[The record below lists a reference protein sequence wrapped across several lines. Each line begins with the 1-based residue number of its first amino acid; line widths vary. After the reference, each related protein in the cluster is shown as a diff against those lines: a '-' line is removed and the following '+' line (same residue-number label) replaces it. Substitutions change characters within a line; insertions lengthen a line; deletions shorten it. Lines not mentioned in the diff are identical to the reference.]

1 MSKQIEERVVSM
13 KFENS
18 DFKNKTTET
27 VSLLDRLKKAL
38 KLDGA
43 SKGLE
48 NVSSSAKK
56 IDLSNVGNS
65 ADSLKGKF
73 SALEVVGVTALVNI
87 ANSAIETGKQL
98 LSAITIDPI
107 IEGFHEYETQMNA
120 VQTILANTS
129 SKGSTLEDVNKT
141 LDELNTYAD
150 KTIYNFTEMT
160 RNIGTFTAAG
170 VDLDTSAKAIKG
182 IANLAAM
189 SGSSSQQASS
199 AMYQLSQAIASGR
212 VNLEDWNSV
221 VNAGMGGQ
229 VFQDALKRTAKAMG
243 KTVDEAQ
250 SFRESLSSRDGNGW
264 LTSDVLLETLKE
276 FTGDMSEAELRAQGY
291 TESQIQ
297 DIMSMAQT
305 AQDAATKV
313 KTFTQLIDT
322 LKEALGSGWTQTWEI
337 LIGDFNEAKELFTGI
352 SNVLGKMINDSAE
365 ARNKMLQGWKDL
377 GGRTDLIES
386 FKNVA
391 TGLLDI
397 FKSIGGAFRDIFPPT
412 TSEQLYKITSSIRS
426 LTENFKMSETTLNNL
441 RSTFKGLFAIIDIG
455 KQLFVGLA
463 KGIGT
468 IIGGCGSLGSSI
480 LTVTGSFGEWLTAL
494 DNVIK
499 QSDIINKVIQPL
511 ANNIRNLFTNTGLG
525 ISSILTKLAEIRNSV
540 VAELNFK
547 PWESFQ
553 NCLKNLGEVVSYIS
567 KKIDYVEKKISDFM
581 SNIGSK
587 FGGLDISGSV
597 KSVFDG
603 LTKLFVDEGKEVEDS
618 GEKMSETFS
627 KTMDNFVGNVGKLS
641 IAALGYGL
649 TRVLASVS
657 RLLNKEGGLGK
668 VLEEIKD
675 VFSKNMGK
683 VTDTLDGVQKCLQ
696 SYQDR
701 LKADILIKIAAAIGI
716 LAASIVS
723 ISLIDSNKLGSS
735 LAAIGGLFA
744 QLLVASKLYSKIG
757 EFKSSA
763 IKSSTVMISMATSIL
778 ILSSAMRK
786 IGDLDITQTLT
797 SLTAI
802 LAMTAMMSKVA
813 SSLSTN
819 GSSFMKG
826 STGMIAFALAIKVL
840 GSACK
845 DLSGLDFTSMIKGIT
860 GLGAVMAE
868 MSLFLNKTNF
878 SSVGIKSATGI
889 VIIASSLK
897 IMASAC
903 KDLGDMDWSGILKG
917 VTGIGAILAEVSI
930 FSKYT
935 TNTSGILK
943 ISSSMVIM
951 AGAMNVMYYAMQNIG
966 NMDWSSISKSVTGI
980 GTVLAEI
987 AIFDKFSGKAQNVL
1001 KTSTSLVV
1009 IAGAMNVM
1017 YYAMQNIGSM
1027 DWSSITKGLV
1037 GMGGALAEIS
1047 LFANFTGKAENMIKS
1062 SIALGVM
1069 AGAMTTLGNAFN
1081 SFGSMDWG
1089 SIAKGLIG
1097 MGGALAEVSLSLNTL
1112 PKNMPSLAFG
1122 LIEVGTALNIIGEAM
1137 KSIGSLSWEGLIK
1150 SLVGTGIA
1158 LTEISIALKMIPND
1172 TIWTALGLTA
1182 VASALVTLSQALTT
1196 LSGLTWEGIAKGLAG
1211 IGGSLLILGGAIQ
1224 LMNGCLGGVAAVIA
1238 VSAALNLLVP
1248 PILNLS
1254 SISWDGLIKS
1264 LVTLAGTLATF
1275 GIAAAVLTPV
1285 IPSMTALAGSL
1296 TLLGVAALGVGAGI
1310 ALASEGL
1317 LALSNAFLQL
1327 EGTSAEG
1334 AQSVTT
1340 AIGAI
1345 IEGIANGI
1353 PSIIAKIGEG
1363 ISAFLQYII
1372 ESIPK
1377 FAEVVTK
1384 LITSLCDV
1392 IVTCTPKIV
1401 DTVLQT
1407 LSKILDA
1414 LVQWGPS
1421 IVQKGLD
1428 ILLQLLQIL
1437 SSKMGDFTNVAV
1449 NICVAFINGISNKI
1463 GDIVQAGFNF
1473 VISFVNALADAV
1485 RNNAGAVADAAIN
1498 LVSAFIDAVGT
1509 MSGRFFEAGVNA
1521 VEGFINGLLSLP
1533 GRLWDAGCEI
1543 GRKALAAAK
1552 STLDEHSPSKEMEQV
1567 GIFADMG
1574 LINGLKMYANKVYD
1588 SGYNVGKQALTAVK
1602 DSMKRMN
1609 GLIDD
1614 PNYNP
1619 TITPVLDLTNVQNG
1633 VNEIDNMLNSSKFGT
1648 SVNLANN
1655 ASDLINRN
1663 NTKDIEIK
1671 DLRLDTKINKPNK
1684 PAIIQLML
1692 NDARVL
1698 AEAMV
1703 KDTDEL
1709 IGNRTIMYGRRRG
1722 LNNV

>member
-18 DFKNKTTET
+18 DFKNKTSET

-43 SKGLE
+43 SKGLQ

-56 IDLSNVGNS
+56 IDLSNAANS
-65 ADSLKGKF
+65 ADNLKSKF

-107 IEGFHEYETQMNA
+107 IDGFHEYETQMNA

-129 SKGSTLEDVNKT
+129 SKGSTLEDVNKA
-141 LDELNTYAD
+141 LDDLNTYAD

-170 VDLDTSAKAIKG
+170 VDLNTSAQAIKG

-189 SGSSSQQASS
+189 SGSSSQQAST
-199 AMYQLSQAIASGR
+199 AMYQLSQAIASGT

-243 KTVDEAQ
+243 KNIDEAK
-250 SFRESLSSRDGNGW
+250 SFRESISSKGGDGW

-313 KTFTQLIDT
+313 KTFTQLMDT

-337 LIGDFNEAKELFTGI
+337 LIGDFEEAKELFTGI
-352 SNVLGKMINDSAE
+352 SDVLGGMINDSAT
-365 ARNKMLQGWKDL
+365 ARNEMLQGWKDL
-377 GGRTDLIES
+377 GGRTDVIES
-386 FKNVA
+386 LKNVA
-391 TGLLDI
+391 SGLFDI
-397 FKSIGGAFRDIFPPT
+397 LKAIGGAFRDIFPPT
-412 TSEQLYKITSSIRS
+412 TSEQLYNITSSIRK

-455 KQLFVGLA
+455 KQLFIGLA

-480 LTVTGSFGEWLTAL
+480 LTITGSFGEWLTAL

-499 QSDIINKVIQPL
+499 QSDIINKIIQPL
-511 ANNIRNLFTNTGLG
+511 ANNIRNLFTNTGFG
-525 ISSILTKLAEIRNSV
+525 MSSILTKLAEVRNSV

-553 NCLKNLGEVVSYIS
+553 NCLKNLGEVFSYIGN
-567 KKIDYVEKKISDFM
+567 KIDYIEKKIADFM
-581 SNIGSK
+581 SHIGSK
-587 FGGLDISGSV
+587 FSGIDISGPI

-603 LTKLFVDEGKEVEDS
+603 LTKLFVDEGTEVKDS

-627 KTMDNFVGNVGKLS
+627 KTMDNFVSNVGKMS

-649 TRVLASVS
+649 TRVLSSVS
-657 RLLNKEGGLGK
+657 HFINKEGGITK
-668 VLEEIKD
+668 VLQEIKG
-675 VFSKNMGK
+675 VFSKNVGK
-683 VTDTLDGVQKCLQ
+683 ITSTLDGVQKCLQ

-701 LKADILIKIAAAIGI
+701 LKADILIKIATAIGI

-723 ISLIDSNKLGSS
+723 ISLIDSDKLGSS
-735 LAAIGGLFA
+735 LAAVGGLFA
-744 QLLVASKLYSKIG
+744 QLLVACKLYSKIG
-757 EFKSSA
+757 SFTSSA
-763 IKSSTVMISMATSIL
+763 IKSSTVMTSMATSIL
-778 ILSSAMRK
+778 ILSSAMKK
-786 IGDLDITQTLT
+786 IGSLDITQTIT

-802 LAMTAMMSKVA
+802 LAMMGMMSKVA
-813 SSLSTN
+813 SSLSKN
-819 GSSFMKG
+819 GGAFIKG
-826 STGMIAFALAIKVL
+826 STGMISFSLAIKVL

-845 DLSGLDFTSMIKGIT
+845 DLSVLDFTSMIKGIVS
-860 GLGAVMAE
+860 LGAVMTE

-878 SSVGIKSATGI
+878 SSVGIKSATGM

-897 IMASAC
+897 VMASAC
-903 KDLGDMDWSGILKG
+903 NDFGSMDWTSILKG
-917 VTGIGAILAEVSI
+917 VTGVGAVLAEMSI

-935 TNTSGILK
+935 TNASGMLK
-943 ISSSMVIM
+943 ISSSMVII

-966 NMDWSSISKSVTGI
+966 NMDWSSIAKSVTGI
-980 GTVLAEI
+980 GGVLAEVS
-987 AIFDKFSGKAQNVL
+987 IFDKYSGKAQNVL
-1001 KTSTSLVV
+1001 KTSTSLVI

-1017 YYAMQNIGSM
+1017 YYAMQNIANM
-1027 DWSSITKGLV
+1027 DWSSIAKGLA

-1047 LFANFTGKAENMIKS
+1047 LFSNFTGKAENMIKTS
-1062 SIALGVM
+1062 VALGIM
-1069 AGAMTTLGNAFN
+1069 AGAMTTLGDAFN
-1081 SFGSMDWG
+1081 SFGSMDLA
-1089 SIAKGLIG
+1089 SIGKGLLG
-1097 MGGALAEVSLSLNTL
+1097 MGGSLAEISISLNTL
-1112 PKNMPSLAFG
+1112 PKNMPTLAFG

-1137 KSIGSLSWEGLIK
+1137 KSIGSISWEGLTK

-1158 LTEISIALKMIPND
+1158 LTEISIALNMIPDD
-1172 TIWTALGLTA
+1172 TIWTALGLTG
-1182 VASALVTLSQALTT
+1182 VASALVTLSKALTT

-1211 IGGSLLILGGAIQ
+1211 IAGSLFILGQAIQ

-1254 SISWDGLIKS
+1254 TISWDGIIKS

-1296 TLLGVAALGVGAGI
+1296 TLLGAAAIGVGAGI

-1327 EGTSAEG
+1327 EGTSEEG
-1334 AQSVTT
+1334 AKSVTT

-1345 IEGIANGI
+1345 MEGIANGI
-1353 PSIIAKIGEG
+1353 PLIIAKIGEG
-1363 ISAFLQYII
+1363 ITAFLQYII
-1372 ESIPK
+1372 DSIPK
-1377 FAEVVTK
+1377 FCEAVTTIIK
-1384 LITSLCDV
+1384 SLCDV
-1392 IVTCTPKIV
+1392 VVNCTPKIV
-1401 DTVLQT
+1401 ETVLKT
-1407 LSKILDA
+1407 LDQILNA

-1437 SSKMGDFTNVAV
+1437 ASKMSDFTKVAV
-1449 NICVAFINGISNKI
+1449 DICVAFINGISNKI
-1463 GDIVQAGFNF
+1463 GDIVQAGFNLI
-1473 VISFVNALADAV
+1473 ISFVNALADAV
-1485 RNNAGAVADAAIN
+1485 RSNSGAVADAAIN
-1498 LVSAFIDAVGT
+1498 LITAFIDAVRT
-1509 MSGRFFEAGVNA
+1509 MTDRFFDAGANA
-1521 VEGFINGLLSLP
+1521 VQGFINGLLSMP
-1533 GRLWDAGCEI
+1533 GKLWDAGSSL
-1543 GRKALAAAK
+1543 GRKALDAAK
-1552 STLDEHSPSKEMEQV
+1552 SVLDIHSPSREMKKV

-1574 LINGLKMYANKVYD
+1574 LINGLKMYSNKVYN
-1588 SGYNVGKQALTAVK
+1588 SGYNVGKQALSAVK
-1602 DSMKRMN
+1602 DSMKQMN
-1609 GLIDD
+1609 GLIND

-1619 TITPVLDLTNVQNG
+1619 TITPVLDLTNIQNG
-1633 VNEIDNMLNSSKFGT
+1633 ANEIDSMFNNSQLGT

-1655 ASDLINRN
+1655 ASNLMNRN
-1663 NTKDIEIK
+1663 ATDIETKDIK
-1671 DLRLDTKINKPNK
+1671 LNTKIDKPK
-1684 PAIIQLML
+1684 TPVILQLML
-1692 NDARVL
+1692 SNGRSI
-1698 AEAMV
+1698 AEYIV
-1703 KDTDEL
+1703 DDLDEL
-1709 IGNRTIMYGRRRG
+1709 LGGNNKLYERSVGVR
-1722 LNNV
+1722 

>member
-18 DFKNKTTET
+18 DFKNKTSET

-43 SKGLE
+43 SKGLQ

-56 IDLSNVGNS
+56 IDLSNAANS
-65 ADSLKGKF
+65 ADTLKGKF

-129 SKGSTLEDVNKT
+129 SKGSTLEDVNKA

-170 VDLDTSAKAIKG
+170 VDLNTSAQAIKG

-189 SGSSSQQASS
+189 SGSSAQQASN
-199 AMYQLSQAIASGR
+199 AMYQLSQAIATGR
-212 VNLEDWNSV
+212 VSLEDWNSV

-243 KTVDEAQ
+243 KNIDAAQ
-250 SFRESLSSRDGNGW
+250 SFRESISSKDGNGW

-276 FTGDMSEAELRAQGY
+276 FTGDMSEAELRAKGY

-313 KTFTQLIDT
+313 KTFTQLIET
-322 LKEALGSGWTQTWEI
+322 LKEALGSGWTQTWET
-337 LIGDFNEAKELFTGI
+337 LIGDFSEAKELFTGI
-352 SNVLGKMINDSAE
+352 SDVLGGMINDSAK
-365 ARNKMLQGWKDL
+365 ARNEMLQGWKDL

-386 FKNVA
+386 LKNVA
-391 TGLLDI
+391 SGLFDI
-397 FKSIGGAFRDIFPPT
+397 LKAIGGAFRDIFPTT
-412 TSEQLYKITSSIRS
+412 TSEQLYKITSSIRK

-463 KGIGT
+463 KGIST
-468 IIGGCGSLGSSI
+468 IIGGFSSLGSSI
-480 LTVTGSFGEWLTAL
+480 LTITGSFGEWLTAL

-511 ANNIRNLFTNTGLG
+511 ANNIRNLFTNTGFG
-525 ISSILTKLAEIRNSV
+525 MSSILTKLAEVRNSV

-553 NCLKNLGEVVSYIS
+553 NCLKNLGEVFSYIGN
-567 KKIDYVEKKISDFM
+567 KIDYIEKKIADFM
-581 SNIGSK
+581 SHIGTKLS
-587 FGGLDISGSV
+587 GINISGPI

-603 LTKLFVDEGKEVEDS
+603 LSKLFVDEGIEVKDS
-618 GEKMSETFS
+618 GDKMSDTFS
-627 KTMDNFVGNVGKLS
+627 KTMDNFVSNVGKMS

-657 RLLNKEGGLGK
+657 RLINKEGGITK
-668 VLEEIKD
+668 VLQEIKG
-675 VFSKNMGK
+675 VFSKNIGK
-683 VTDTLDGVQKCLQ
+683 VTSTLDGVQKCLQ

-701 LKADILIKIAAAIGI
+701 LKADILIKIATAIGI

-723 ISLIDSNKLGSS
+723 ISLIDSDKLGSS
-735 LAAIGGLFA
+735 LAAVGGLFA
-744 QLLVASKLYSKIG
+744 QLLVACKLYSKIG
-757 EFKSSA
+757 SFTSSA
-763 IKSSTVMISMATSIL
+763 IKSSTVMASMATSIL
-778 ILSSAMRK
+778 ILSFAMKK
-786 IGDLDITQTLT
+786 IGSLDITQTIT

-802 LAMTAMMSKVA
+802 LAMMGMMSKVA
-813 SSLSTN
+813 SSLSKN
-819 GSSFMKG
+819 GGSFMKG

-845 DLSGLDFTSMIKGIT
+845 DLSVLDFTSMIKGIVS
-860 GLGAVMAE
+860 LGAVMTE

-878 SSVGIKSATGI
+878 SSIGIKSATGM

-897 IMASAC
+897 VMASAC
-903 KDLGDMDWSGILKG
+903 EDFGNMDWTSILKG
-917 VTGIGAILAEVSI
+917 VVGVGAVLAEMSI

-935 TNTSGILK
+935 TNASGMLK
-943 ISSSMVIM
+943 ISSSMVII

-966 NMDWSSISKSVTGI
+966 NMDWSSIAKSVTGI
-980 GTVLAEI
+980 GGVLAEVS
-987 AIFDKFSGKAQNVL
+987 IFDKYSGKAQNVL
-1001 KTSTSLVV
+1001 KTSTSLV
-1009 IAGAMNVM
+1009 IISGAMNVM
-1017 YYAMQNIGSM
+1017 YYAMQNIGNM
-1027 DWSSITKGLV
+1027 EWSSITKGLV

-1047 LFANFTGKAENMIKS
+1047 LFSNFTGKAENIIKS
-1062 SIALGVM
+1062 SVALGIM
-1069 AGAMTTLGNAFN
+1069 SGAIITLGNAFN
-1081 SFGSMDWG
+1081 SFGSMDLA
-1089 SIAKGLIG
+1089 SIGKGLLG
-1097 MGGALAEVSLSLNTL
+1097 MGGSLAEISISLNTL
-1112 PKNMPSLAFG
+1112 PKNMPTLAFG

-1137 KSIGSLSWEGLIK
+1137 KTIGSISWEGLTK
-1150 SLVGTGIA
+1150 SLFGTGIA
-1158 LTEISIALKMIPND
+1158 LTEISIALNMIPND
-1172 TIWTALGLTA
+1172 TIWTALGLTG
-1182 VASALVTLSQALTT
+1182 VATALVTLSKALTS
-1196 LSGLTWEGIAKGLAG
+1196 LSGLTWEGIVKGLAG
-1211 IGGSLLILGGAIQ
+1211 IGGSLFILGQAIH

-1248 PILNLS
+1248 PILSLS
-1254 SISWDGLIKS
+1254 TISWDGLIKS
-1264 LVTLAGTLATF
+1264 LVALAGTLATF

-1296 TLLGVAALGVGAGI
+1296 TLLGLATIGVGAGI

-1327 EGTSAEG
+1327 EGTSEEG
-1334 AQSVTT
+1334 AKSVTT

-1345 IEGIANGI
+1345 MEGIANGI

-1363 ISAFLQYII
+1363 ITAFLQYII
-1372 ESIPK
+1372 DSIPK
-1377 FAEVVTK
+1377 FCEAVTK
-1384 LITSLCDV
+1384 IITSLCDV
-1392 IVTCTPKIV
+1392 VVNCTPKIV
-1401 DTVLQT
+1401 ETVLKT
-1407 LSKILDA
+1407 LDQILNA
-1414 LVQWGPS
+1414 LVKWGPS

-1437 SSKMGDFTNVAV
+1437 ASKMSDFTKVAV
-1449 NICVAFINGISNKI
+1449 DICVAFINGISNKI
-1463 GDIVQAGFNF
+1463 SDIVQAGFNF
-1473 VISFVNALADAV
+1473 IISFINALADAV
-1485 RNNAGAVADAAIN
+1485 RSNAGAVADAAIN
-1498 LVSAFIDAVGT
+1498 LVTAFIDAVGT
-1509 MSGRFFEAGVNA
+1509 MTGRFVEAGANA
-1521 VEGFINGLLSLP
+1521 VQGFINGLLSMP
-1533 GRLWDAGCEI
+1533 GKLWDAGSSL
-1543 GRKALAAAK
+1543 GRKALDAAK
-1552 STLDEHSPSKEMEQV
+1552 SVLDIHSPSKEMKKV

-1574 LINGLKMYANKVYD
+1574 LINGLKMYSNKVYN

-1602 DSMKRMN
+1602 DSMNGMN
-1609 GLIDD
+1609 SLLND

-1619 TITPVLDLTNVQNG
+1619 TITPVLDLTNIQNG
-1633 VNEIDNMLNSSKFGT
+1633 ANEIDSMLNSSQLGT

-1663 NTKDIEIK
+1663 NTTDIKAKDIK
-1671 DLRLDTKINKPNK
+1671 LDTQIDKPK
-1684 PAIIQLML
+1684 TPVILQLML
-1692 NDARVL
+1692 SNGRSI
-1698 AEAMV
+1698 AEYIV
-1703 KDTDEL
+1703 DDLDEL
-1709 IGNRTIMYGRRRG
+1709 LGGNNKLYERSVGVR
-1722 LNNV
+1722 

>member
-18 DFKNKTTET
+18 DFKSKTTET
-27 VSLLDRLKKAL
+27 VSLLDKLKNAL

-48 NVSSSAKK
+48 NVGSSAKK
-56 IDLSNVGNS
+56 IDLSNVSNS
-65 ADSLKGKF
+65 ADTLKDKF

-107 IEGFHEYETQMNA
+107 IDGFHEYETQMNA

-129 SKGSTLEDVNKT
+129 SKGTTLEDVNGA

-170 VDLDTSAKAIKG
+170 VDLDTSAQAIKG

-199 AMYQLSQAIASGR
+199 AMYQLSQAIAAGR
-212 VNLEDWNSV
+212 VNLQDWNSV

-250 SFRESLSSRDGNGW
+250 SFRESLSSSDGNGW

-297 DIMSMAQT
+297 DIMSMAET

-313 KTFTQLIDT
+313 KTFTQLMDT
-322 LKEALGSGWTQTWEI
+322 LREALGSGWTQTWEI
-337 LIGDFNEAKELFTGI
+337 LIGSFDEAKELFTGI
-352 SNVLGKMINDSAE
+352 SDVLSGMINDSAK
-365 ARNKMLQGWKDL
+365 ARNEMLQGWKDL

-391 TGLLDI
+391 NGLFDI
-397 FKSIGGAFRDIFPPT
+397 FKAIGGAFRDIFPPT
-412 TSEQLYKITSSIRS
+412 TSEQLYNITSSIRS

-463 KGIGT
+463 KGIST
-468 IIGGCGSLGSSI
+468 VIGGSSSLASSI

-499 QSDIINKVIQPL
+499 QSDIINKIIQPL
-511 ANNIRNLFTNTGLG
+511 ANNIRNLLTNVGSG
-525 ISSILTKLAEIRNSV
+525 MSSILTKLAEVRNSI

-553 NCLKNLGEVVSYIS
+553 NCLNNLGEVFSYIGN
-567 KKIDYVEKKISDFM
+567 KIDYVVKKVSEFI

-587 FGGLDISGSV
+587 FSGLDISGPI

-603 LTKLFVDEGKEVEDS
+603 LNKLFVDQGKEVEDS

-627 KTMDNFVGNVGKLS
+627 KTMDNFVNNIGKVSL
-641 IAALGYGL
+641 AALGYGL
-649 TRVLASVS
+649 TKVLTAVS
-657 RLLNKEGGLGK
+657 RLLNKEGGIGK

-675 VFSKNMGK
+675 AFSNSMDK
-683 VTDTLDGVQKCLQ
+683 VTGTLDGVQKCLQ

-757 EFKSSA
+757 SFKSSA
-763 IKSSTVMISMATSIL
+763 LKSSAVMMSMATSIL

-786 IGDLDITQTLT
+786 IGDLDLTQTIT
-797 SLTAI
+797 SLSAV

-813 SSLSTN
+813 SSLSKN
-819 GSSFMKG
+819 GASFIKG
-826 STGMIAFALAIKVL
+826 STGMIAFAFAIKIL

-845 DLSGLDFTSMIKGIT
+845 DLSVLDFASMTKGIA
-860 GLGAVMAE
+860 GLGTVMAE

-889 VIIASSLK
+889 VILASSLK
-897 IMASAC
+897 VMASAC
-903 KDLGDMDWSGILKG
+903 KDFGNMDWSSILKG
-917 VTGIGAILAEVSI
+917 VTGAGAILAEVSL
-930 FSKYT
+930 FNKYT
-935 TNTSGILK
+935 TNASGILK
-943 ISSSMVIM
+943 ISTSMVI
-951 AGAMNVMYYAMQNIG
+951 
-966 NMDWSSISKSVTGI
+966 
-980 GTVLAEI
+980 
-987 AIFDKFSGKAQNVL
+987 
-1001 KTSTSLVV
+1001 

-1017 YYAMQNIGSM
+1017 YYAMQNIGGM
-1027 DWSSITKGLV
+1027 DWSSIAKSIAGIGSVLAEVAIFDKYSGNAQNVLKTSTSLVIIAGAMNVMYHAMQNIGTMDWSSIAKSITGMGGVLAEISLFSNFTGNAQNIIKTSVALGIMSGAMITLGDAFNSFGSMDLASIGKGLL

-1047 LFANFTGKAENMIKS
+1047 
-1062 SIALGVM
+1062 V
-1069 AGAMTTLGNAFN
+1069 
-1081 SFGSMDWG
+1081 
-1089 SIAKGLIG
+1089 
-1097 MGGALAEVSLSLNTL
+1097 SLNTL
-1112 PKNMPSLAFG
+1112 PKNMPTLAFG
-1122 LIEVGTALNIIGEAM
+1122 LIEVGTALNIIAEAM
-1137 KSIGSLSWEGLIK
+1137 KSMSSISWEGIAK
-1150 SLVGTGIA
+1150 SLTATGVA
-1158 LTEISIALKMIPND
+1158 LTEISVALNMIPKD
-1172 TIWTALGLTA
+1172 TVLTALGLTG
-1182 VASALVTLSQALTT
+1182 VASALVILSQALTS
-1196 LSGLTWEGIAKGLAG
+1196 LSGLSWEGIAKGLTAL
-1211 IGGSLLILGGAIQ
+1211 GGSLFILGQAIQ
-1224 LMNGCLGGVAAVIA
+1224 LMSGCMGGVAAVIA

-1254 SISWDGLIKS
+1254 TISWDGLIKS
-1264 LVTLAGTLATF
+1264 LLALAGTLATF
-1275 GIAAAVLTPV
+1275 GIAATVLTPV
-1285 IPSMTALAGSL
+1285 IPSMAALAGSL
-1296 TLLGVAALGVGAGI
+1296 TLLGVATLGLGAGI
-1310 ALASEGL
+1310 DLAATGL
-1317 LALSNAFLQL
+1317 LKLSDAFLQL

-1334 AQSVTT
+1334 AESVTT
-1340 AIGAI
+1340 AIEAI
-1345 IEGIANGI
+1345 MQGIANGI
-1353 PSIIAKIGEG
+1353 PLIIEKIGEG
-1363 ISAFLQYII
+1363 ITAFLQYIV
-1372 ESIPK
+1372 EAIPQ
-1377 FAEVVTK
+1377 FAEVVTT

-1392 IVTCTPKIV
+1392 IVNCTPTMV
-1401 DTVLQT
+1401 STVLQT
-1407 LSKILDA
+1407 LDQILNA
-1414 LVQWGPS
+1414 VVQWGPS

-1428 ILLQLLQIL
+1428 ILLQLLQTL
-1437 SSKMGDFTNVAV
+1437 ASKMGDFTNVAV
-1449 NICVAFINGISNKI
+1449 EICVAFINGIANKMN
-1463 GDIVQAGFNF
+1463 DIVQAGFNLI
-1473 VISFVNALADAV
+1473 ISFVNALADAV
-1485 RNNAGAVADAAIN
+1485 NNNSGAVADAAIN
-1498 LVSAFIDAVGT
+1498 LINAFINAVGT
-1509 MSGRFFEAGVNA
+1509 MTSRFFEAGANA
-1521 VEGFINGLLSLP
+1521 VEGFIDGLLSMP
-1533 GRLWDAGCEI
+1533 GKLWDAGCSL
-1543 GRKALAAAK
+1543 GRKALDAAK
-1552 STLDEHSPSKEMEQV
+1552 ASLDINSPSKEMEQV

-1574 LINGLKMYANKVYD
+1574 LINGLKMYSNKVYNT
-1588 SGYNVGKQALTAVK
+1588 GYNVGKQALSSVK
-1602 DSMKRMN
+1602 DSMKQMN
-1609 GLIDD
+1609 GLIYD

-1619 TITPVLDLTNVQNG
+1619 TITPVLDLTNIQNG
-1633 VNEIDNMLNSSKFGT
+1633 ANEIDNMLNSSQFGT

-1663 NTKDIEIK
+1663 NVHDVEIK
-1671 DLRLDTKINKPNK
+1671 DLKLETKIDKPNK
-1684 PAIIQLML
+1684 PAVIQLML
-1692 NDARVL
+1692 SNGRSI
-1698 AEAMV
+1698 AEYIV
-1703 KDTDEL
+1703 DDLDEL
-1709 IGNRTIMYGRRRG
+1709 LGGNNKLYERSVGVR
-1722 LNNV
+1722 

>member
-18 DFKNKTTET
+18 DFKSKTTET
-27 VSLLDRLKKAL
+27 VSLLDKLKKAL

-48 NVSSSAKK
+48 NVGSSAKK
-56 IDLSNVGNS
+56 IDLSNASNS
-65 ADSLKGKF
+65 ADTLKDKF

-107 IEGFHEYETQMNA
+107 IDGFHEYETQMNA

-129 SKGSTLEDVNKT
+129 SKGTTLDDVNKS

-170 VDLDTSAKAIKG
+170 VDLDTSTQAIKG

-199 AMYQLSQAIASGR
+199 AMYQLSQAIAAGR

-297 DIMSMAQT
+297 DIMSMAKT
-305 AQDAATKV
+305 AQDAAVEV
-313 KTFTQLIDT
+313 KTFTQLMGT
-322 LKEALGSGWTQTWEI
+322 LKEALGSGWAQTWGI
-337 LIGDFNEAKELFTGI
+337 IIGDFNEAKELFTGI
-352 SNVLGKMINDSAE
+352 SNVLGGMINDSAE
-365 ARNKMLQGWKDL
+365 ARNQMLQGWKDL
-377 GGRTDLIES
+377 GGRIDLIES

-391 TGLLDI
+391 TGLFDV
-397 FKSIGGAFRDIFPPT
+397 FKAIGGAFRDIFPPT
-412 TSEQLYKITSSIRS
+412 TSEQLYNITSSIRS
-426 LTENFKMSETTLNNL
+426 LTENFKMSEPTLNNL

-463 KGIGT
+463 KGIST
-468 IIGGCGSLGSSI
+468 VIGGSSSLVSSV

-499 QSDIINKVIQPL
+499 QSDIINKIIQPL
-511 ANNIRNLFTNTGLG
+511 ANNIRNLLTNVGSG
-525 ISSILTKLAEIRNSV
+525 MSSILTKLAEVRNSI

-553 NCLKNLGEVVSYIS
+553 NCLNNLGEVFSYIGN
-567 KKIDYVEKKISDFM
+567 KIDYVVKKISEFI

-587 FGGLDISGSV
+587 FSGLDISGPI
-597 KSVFDG
+597 KKVFDG
-603 LTKLFVDEGKEVEDS
+603 LNKLFVDQGKEVEDS

-627 KTMDNFVGNVGKLS
+627 KTMDNFVGNIGKIS

-649 TRVLASVS
+649 TRVLSSVS
-657 RLLNKEGGLGK
+657 RLLNKEGGIGK

-675 VFSKNMGK
+675 AFSNSMDK
-683 VTDTLDGVQKCLQ
+683 VTGTLDGVQKCLQ

-757 EFKSSA
+757 SFKSSA
-763 IKSSTVMISMATSIL
+763 LKSSTVMMSMATSIL

-786 IGDLDITQTLT
+786 IGDLDVTQTIT
-797 SLTAI
+797 SLSAI

-813 SSLSTN
+813 SDMSKN
-819 GSSFMKG
+819 GGSFIKG
-826 STGMIAFALAIKVL
+826 STGMIAFAFAIKVL

-845 DLSGLDFTSMIKGIT
+845 DLSGLDFTSMIKGIA
-860 GLGAVMAE
+860 GLGSVMAE

-878 SSVGIKSATGI
+878 SSIGIKSATGI
-889 VIIASSLK
+889 VILASSLK
-897 IMASAC
+897 VMASAC
-903 KDLGDMDWSGILKG
+903 KDFGNMDWTSILKG
-917 VTGIGAILAEVSI
+917 VTGAGAVLAEISI
-930 FSKYT
+930 FNKYT
-935 TNTSGILK
+935 TNASGILK
-943 ISSSMVIM
+943 ISTSMVII

-966 NMDWSSISKSVTGI
+966 TMDWSSIAKSVAGI
-980 GTVLAEI
+980 GSVLAEV
-987 AIFDKFSGKAQNVL
+987 AIFDKYSGNAQNVL

-1017 YYAMQNIGSM
+1017 YYAMQKIGTM
-1027 DWSSITKGLV
+1027 DWSSIAKGLT

-1047 LFANFTGKAENMIKS
+1047 LFSNFTGNAQNIIKS
-1062 SIALGVM
+1062 SIALGIM
-1069 AGAMTTLGNAFN
+1069 SGAMMTLGDAFK
-1081 SFGSMDWG
+1081 SFGSMDLG
-1089 SIAKGLIG
+1089 SIGKGLLG
-1097 MGGALAEVSLSLNTL
+1097 MGGALAEISISLNTL
-1112 PKNMPSLAFG
+1112 PKNMPTTAFG
-1122 LIEVGTALNIIGEAM
+1122 LIEVGTALNIIASAM
-1137 KSIGSLSWEGLIK
+1137 NSMSSISWEGIAK
-1150 SLVGTGIA
+1150 SLIATGVA

-1172 TIWTALGLTA
+1172 TIWTALGLTG
-1182 VASALVTLSQALTT
+1182 VASALVTLSQALTS
-1196 LSGLTWEGIAKGLAG
+1196 LSGLSWEGIAKGLVA
-1211 IGGSLLILGGAIQ
+1211 IGGSLFVLGQAIQ
-1224 LMNGCLGGVAAVIA
+1224 LMSGCMGGVAAVIA
-1238 VSAALNLLVP
+1238 TAAALNLLVP

-1254 SISWDGLIKS
+1254 TISWDGLIKS
-1264 LVTLAGTLATF
+1264 LLALAGTLATF
-1275 GIAAAVLTPV
+1275 GIAATVLTPV
-1285 IPSMTALAGSL
+1285 IPSMAALAGSL
-1296 TLLGVAALGVGAGI
+1296 TLLGVATLGLGAGI
-1310 ALASEGL
+1310 ALAAEGL
-1317 LALSNAFLQL
+1317 LTLSNAFLQL

-1334 AQSVTT
+1334 AESVTT
-1340 AIGAI
+1340 AIEAI
-1345 IEGIANGI
+1345 MEGIANGI
-1353 PSIIAKIGEG
+1353 PLIIEKIGEG
-1363 ISAFLQYII
+1363 ITAFLQYIV
-1372 ESIPK
+1372 EAIPQ
-1377 FAEVVTK
+1377 FAEVVTT

-1392 IVTCTPKIV
+1392 IVNCTPKMV
-1401 DTVLQT
+1401 STVLQT
-1407 LSKILDA
+1407 LDQILNA
-1414 LVQWGPS
+1414 VVQWGPS

-1428 ILLQLLQIL
+1428 ILLQLLQTL
-1437 SSKMGDFTNVAV
+1437 ASKMGDFTNVAV
-1449 NICVAFINGISNKI
+1449 DICVAFINGIANKMN
-1463 GDIVQAGFNF
+1463 DIVQAGFNLI
-1473 VISFVNALADAV
+1473 ISFVNALADAV
-1485 RNNAGAVADAAIN
+1485 RSNSGAVADAAIN
-1498 LVSAFIDAVGT
+1498 LINAFIDAVGT
-1509 MSGRFFEAGVNA
+1509 MTSRFFEAGANA
-1521 VEGFINGLLSLP
+1521 VEGFIDGLLSMP
-1533 GRLWDAGCEI
+1533 GRLWDAGCSL
-1543 GRKALAAAK
+1543 GRKALDAAK
-1552 STLDEHSPSKEMEQV
+1552 ASLDINSPSKEMEQV

-1574 LINGLKMYANKVYD
+1574 LINGLKMYSNKVYN
-1588 SGYNVGKQALTAVK
+1588 SGYNVGKQALSAVK
-1602 DSMKRMN
+1602 DSMKQMN
-1609 GLIDD
+1609 GLIDYT
-1614 PNYNP
+1614 NYNP
-1619 TITPVLDLTNVQNG
+1619 TITPVLDLTNIQNG
-1633 VNEIDNMLNSSKFGT
+1633 ANEIDNMLNSSQFGT

-1663 NTKDIEIK
+1663 NVPDVEIK
-1671 DLRLDTKINKPNK
+1671 DLKLDTKIDKPNK
-1684 PAIIQLML
+1684 PAVIQLML
-1692 NDARVL
+1692 SNGRSI
-1698 AEAMV
+1698 AEYIV
-1703 KDTDEL
+1703 DDLDEL
-1709 IGNRTIMYGRRRG
+1709 LGGNNKLYERSVGVR
-1722 LNNV
+1722 

>member
-18 DFKNKTTET
+18 DFKSKTTET
-27 VSLLDRLKKAL
+27 VSLLDKLKNAL

-48 NVSSSAKK
+48 NVGSSAKK
-56 IDLSNVGNS
+56 IDFSNASNS
-65 ADSLKGKF
+65 ADTLKDKF

-98 LSAITIDPI
+98 LSSITLDPI
-107 IEGFHEYETQMNA
+107 IDGFHEYETQMNA

-129 SKGSTLEDVNKT
+129 SKGTTLEDVNKS

-170 VDLDTSAKAIKG
+170 VDLDTSTQAIKG

-199 AMYQLSQAIASGR
+199 AMYQLSQAIAAGR

-297 DIMSMAQT
+297 DIMAMAKT
-305 AQDAATKV
+305 AQDAATEV
-313 KTFTQLIDT
+313 KTFTQLMST
-322 LKEALGSGWTQTWEI
+322 LKEALGSGWAQTWEI
-337 LIGDFNEAKELFTGI
+337 IIGDFNEAKELFTGI
-352 SNVLGKMINDSAE
+352 SDVIGGMINDSAE
-365 ARNKMLQGWKDL
+365 ARNQMLQGWKDL
-377 GGRTDLIES
+377 GGRIDLIES
-386 FKNVA
+386 FKNVV
-391 TGLLDI
+391 TGLFDV
-397 FKSIGGAFRDIFPPT
+397 FKAIGGAFRDIFPPT
-412 TSEQLYKITSSIRS
+412 TSEQLYNITSSIRS
-426 LTENFKMSETTLNNL
+426 LTENFKMSEPTLNNL

-463 KGIGT
+463 KGIST
-468 IIGGCGSLGSSI
+468 VIGGSSSLASSI

-499 QSDIINKVIQPL
+499 QSDIINKIIQPL
-511 ANNIRNLFTNTGLG
+511 ANNIRNLLTNVGSG
-525 ISSILTKLAEIRNSV
+525 MSSILTKLAEVRNSI

-553 NCLKNLGEVVSYIS
+553 NCLNNLGEVFSYIGN
-567 KKIDYVEKKISDFM
+567 KIDYVVKKISEFI

-587 FGGLDISGSV
+587 FSGLDITGPI

-603 LTKLFVDEGKEVEDS
+603 LSKLFVDQGNEVKDS
-618 GEKMSETFS
+618 GERMSETFS
-627 KTMDNFVGNVGKLS
+627 KTMDNFVNNIGKISL
-641 IAALGYGL
+641 AALGYGL
-649 TRVLASVS
+649 TKVLTSVS
-657 RLLNKEGGLGK
+657 RLLNKEGGIGK

-675 VFSKNMGK
+675 AFSNSMDK
-683 VTDTLDGVQKCLQ
+683 VTGTLDSVQECLQ

-757 EFKSSA
+757 SFKSSA
-763 IKSSTVMISMATSIL
+763 LKSSTVMMSMATSIL

-786 IGDLDITQTLT
+786 IGNLDITQTIT
-797 SLTAI
+797 SLTAV

-813 SSLSTN
+813 SSLSKN
-819 GSSFMKG
+819 GSSFIKG
-826 STGMIAFALAIKVL
+826 STGMIAFALSIKIL

-845 DLSGLDFTSMIKGIT
+845 DLSGLDFASMTKGIA

-878 SSVGIKSATGI
+878 SSIGIKSATGI
-889 VIIASSLK
+889 VILASSLK
-897 IMASAC
+897 VMASAC
-903 KDLGDMDWSGILKG
+903 KDFGNMDWSSILKG
-917 VTGIGAILAEVSI
+917 VTGAGAILAEVSI
-930 FSKYT
+930 FNKYT
-935 TNTSGILK
+935 TNASGILK
-943 ISSSMVIM
+943 ISTSMVII

-966 NMDWSSISKSVTGI
+966 GMDWSSIAKSIAGI
-980 GTVLAEI
+980 GAVLAEV
-987 AIFDKFSGKAQNVL
+987 AIFDKYSGNAQNVL

-1017 YYAMQNIGSM
+1017 YHAMQNIGTM
-1027 DWSSITKGLV
+1027 DWSSIAKSITGMGGVLAEISLFSNFTGNAQNIIKTSVALGIMSGAMITLGDAFNSFGSMDLASIGKGLL

-1047 LFANFTGKAENMIKS
+1047 
-1062 SIALGVM
+1062 V
-1069 AGAMTTLGNAFN
+1069 
-1081 SFGSMDWG
+1081 
-1089 SIAKGLIG
+1089 
-1097 MGGALAEVSLSLNTL
+1097 SLNTL
-1112 PKNMPSLAFG
+1112 PKNMPTLAFG
-1122 LIEVGTALNIIGEAM
+1122 LIEVGTALNIIAEAM
-1137 KSIGSLSWEGLIK
+1137 KSMGSISWEGIAK
-1150 SLVGTGIA
+1150 SLIATGVA
-1158 LTEISIALKMIPND
+1158 LTEISAALTMMPKD
-1172 TIWTALGLTA
+1172 TVLTALGLTG
-1182 VASALVTLSQALTT
+1182 VASALVILSQALTS
-1196 LSGLTWEGIAKGLAG
+1196 LSGLSWEGIAKGLAAL
-1211 IGGSLLILGGAIQ
+1211 GGSLFILGQAIQ
-1224 LMNGCLGGVAAVIA
+1224 LMNGCMGGVAAVIA

-1254 SISWDGLIKS
+1254 TISWDGLIKS
-1264 LVTLAGTLATF
+1264 LLALAGALATF
-1275 GIAAAVLTPV
+1275 GIAATVLTPV
-1285 IPSMTALAGSL
+1285 IPSMAALAGSL
-1296 TLLGVAALGVGAGI
+1296 TLLGVAALGLGAGI
-1310 ALASEGL
+1310 DLAAQGL
-1317 LALSNAFLQL
+1317 LALSDAFLQL

-1334 AQSVTT
+1334 AESVTT
-1340 AIGAI
+1340 AIEAI
-1345 IEGIANGI
+1345 MEGIANGI
-1353 PSIIAKIGEG
+1353 PLIIEKIGEG
-1363 ISAFLQYII
+1363 ITAFLQYIV
-1372 ESIPK
+1372 EAIPQ
-1377 FAEVVTK
+1377 FAEVVTT

-1392 IVTCTPKIV
+1392 IVNCTPTMV
-1401 DTVLQT
+1401 STVLQT
-1407 LSKILDA
+1407 LDQILNA
-1414 LVQWGPS
+1414 VVQWGPS

-1428 ILLQLLQIL
+1428 ILLQLLQTL
-1437 SSKMGDFTNVAV
+1437 ASKMGDFTNVAV
-1449 NICVAFINGISNKI
+1449 EICVAFINGIANKMN
-1463 GDIVQAGFNF
+1463 DIVQAGFNLI
-1473 VISFVNALADAV
+1473 ISFVNALADAV
-1485 RNNAGAVADAAIN
+1485 NNNSGAVADAAIN
-1498 LVSAFIDAVGT
+1498 LINAFINAVGT
-1509 MSGRFFEAGVNA
+1509 MTSRFFEAGANA
-1521 VEGFINGLLSLP
+1521 VEGFIDGLLSMP
-1533 GRLWDAGCEI
+1533 GRLWDAGCSL
-1543 GRKALAAAK
+1543 GRKALDAAK
-1552 STLDEHSPSKEMEQV
+1552 ASLDINSPSKEMEQV

-1574 LINGLKMYANKVYD
+1574 LINGLKMYSNKVYNT
-1588 SGYNVGKQALTAVK
+1588 GYNVGKQALSSVK
-1602 DSMKRMN
+1602 DSMKQMN
-1609 GLIDD
+1609 GLIYD

-1619 TITPVLDLTNVQNG
+1619 TITPVLDLTNIQNG
-1633 VNEIDNMLNSSKFGT
+1633 ANEIDNMLNSSQFGT

-1663 NTKDIEIK
+1663 NVHDVEIK
-1671 DLRLDTKINKPNK
+1671 DLKLETKIDKPNK
-1684 PAIIQLML
+1684 PAVIQLML
-1692 NDARVL
+1692 SNGRSI
-1698 AEAMV
+1698 AEYIV
-1703 KDTDEL
+1703 DDLDEL
-1709 IGNRTIMYGRRRG
+1709 LGGNNKLYERSVGVR
-1722 LNNV
+1722 

>member
-1 MSKQIEERVVSM
+1 MSKQVEERVVSM
-13 KFENS
+13 KFQND
-18 DFKNKTTET
+18 DFKSKTSQT
-27 VSLLDRLKKAL
+27 VSLLDKLKKAL

-56 IDLSNVGNS
+56 IDLSNASNS
-65 ADSLKGKF
+65 AEGLKDKF

-107 IEGFHEYETQMNA
+107 IDGFHEYETQMNA

-129 SKGSTLEDVNKT
+129 SKGSTLDDVNRA

-189 SGSSSQQASS
+189 SGSSSQQASA
-199 AMYQLSQAIASGR
+199 AMYQLSQAIAAGR

-229 VFQDALKRTAKAMG
+229 VFQNALKRTAKAMG
-243 KTVDEAQ
+243 KNVDEAQ
-250 SFRESLSSRDGNGW
+250 SFRESISSKDGNGW

-297 DIMSMAQT
+297 DIMSMAET
-305 AQDAATKV
+305 AQNAATKV

-337 LIGDFNEAKELFTGI
+337 LIGDFEEAKELFTGI
-352 SNVLGKMINDSAE
+352 SDVLGGMINDSAE
-365 ARNKMLQGWKDL
+365 ARNEMLQGWKDL

-391 TGLLDI
+391 TGLFDI
-397 FKSIGGAFRDIFPPT
+397 FKSIGGAFRDIFPST
-412 TSEQLYKITSSIRS
+412 TSEQLYNITSSIRS

-468 IIGGCGSLGSSI
+468 IVGGSSSLASSI

-511 ANNIRNLFTNTGLG
+511 ANNIRNLFTNTGFG

-553 NCLKNLGEVVSYIS
+553 NCLNNLGEVFSYIGN
-567 KKIDYVEKKISDFM
+567 KIDYVEKKISDFM
-581 SNIGSK
+581 SHIGSK
-587 FGGLDISGSV
+587 FSGLNISGPI

-603 LTKLFVDEGKEVEDS
+603 LSALFVDEGVEVKDS
-618 GEKMSETFS
+618 GEKMSDTFS
-627 KTMDNFVGNVGKLS
+627 KTMDNFVGNIGKLS

-649 TRVLASVS
+649 TRVLSSVS

-668 VLEEIKD
+668 VLEEIKG
-675 VFSKNMGK
+675 VFSKNMNK
-683 VTDTLDGVQKCLQ
+683 ITDTLDGVQKCLQ

-701 LKADILIKIAAAIGI
+701 LKADILIKIAIAIGI

-723 ISLIDSNKLGSS
+723 ISLIDSDKLGTS
-735 LAAIGGLFA
+735 LAAVGGLFA

-757 EFKSSA
+757 SFKSSA
-763 IKSSTVMISMATSIL
+763 VKSSVVMISMATSLL
-778 ILSSAMRK
+778 ILSGAMHK
-786 IGDLDITQTLT
+786 IGDLNVTQTIT

-802 LAMTAMMSKVA
+802 LAMMAMMSKVA
-813 SSLSTN
+813 SNLSKN
-819 GSSFMKG
+819 SGSFIKG
-826 STGMIAFALAIKVL
+826 STGMIAFAFAIKVL

-845 DLSGLDFTSMIKGIT
+845 DLSGLDFTSMIKGIV
-860 GLGAVMAE
+860 GLGAVMTE

-878 SSVGIKSATGI
+878 SSVGLKSATGM

-903 KDLGDMDWSGILKG
+903 KDFGNMDWTAILKG
-917 VTGIGAILAEVSI
+917 VTGVGAVLAEVSL

-935 TNTSGILK
+935 TNTSGIIK

-951 AGAMNVMYYAMQNIG
+951 ASAMNIMYYAMKNIGNMDWSSITKSVAGIGAVLAEVSIFDKYSGKAQNVLKTSTSLVIIAGAMNAMYYAMQNIG
-966 NMDWSSISKSVTGI
+966 NMDWSSISK
-980 GTVLAEI
+980 
-987 AIFDKFSGKAQNVL
+987 
-1001 KTSTSLVV
+1001 
-1009 IAGAMNVM
+1009 
-1017 YYAMQNIGSM
+1017 
-1027 DWSSITKGLV
+1027 GLV

-1047 LFANFTGKAENMIKS
+1047 LFTNSTGKAENIIKS
-1062 SIALGVM
+1062 SVALGIM
-1069 AGAMTTLGNAFN
+1069 SGAMITLGDAFK
-1081 SFGSMDWG
+1081 SFGSMDLA
-1089 SIAKGLIG
+1089 SIGKGLLG
-1097 MGGALAEVSLSLNTL
+1097 MGGSLAEISISLNTL
-1112 PKNMPSLAFG
+1112 PKNMPTLAFG
-1122 LIEVGTALNIIGEAM
+1122 LIEVGTALNIIAEAM
-1137 KSIGSLSWEGLIK
+1137 KSMSSISWEGIAK
-1150 SLVGTGIA
+1150 SLTATGVA
-1158 LTEISIALKMIPND
+1158 LTEISVALNMIPKD
-1172 TIWTALGLTA
+1172 TVLTALGLTG
-1182 VASALVTLSQALTT
+1182 VASALVILSQALTS
-1196 LSGLTWEGIAKGLAG
+1196 LSGLSWEGIAKGLTAL
-1211 IGGSLLILGGAIQ
+1211 GGSLFILGQAIQ
-1224 LMNGCLGGVAAVIA
+1224 LMSGCMGGVAAVIA

-1254 SISWDGLIKS
+1254 TISWDGLIKS
-1264 LVTLAGTLATF
+1264 LLALAGTLATF
-1275 GIAAAVLTPV
+1275 GIAATVLTPV
-1285 IPSMTALAGSL
+1285 IPSMAALAGSL
-1296 TLLGVAALGVGAGI
+1296 TLLGVATLGLGAGI
-1310 ALASEGL
+1310 DLAATGL
-1317 LALSNAFLQL
+1317 LKLSDAFLQL
-1327 EGTSAEG
+1327 QGTSAEG
-1334 AQSVTT
+1334 AESVTT
-1340 AIGAI
+1340 AIEAI
-1345 IEGIANGI
+1345 MQGIANGI
-1353 PSIIAKIGEG
+1353 PLIIEKIGEG
-1363 ISAFLQYII
+1363 ITAFLQYIV
-1372 ESIPK
+1372 EAIPQ
-1377 FAEVVTK
+1377 FAEVVTT

-1392 IVTCTPKIV
+1392 IVNCTPTMV
-1401 DTVLQT
+1401 STVLQT
-1407 LSKILDA
+1407 LDQILNA
-1414 LVQWGPS
+1414 VVQWGPS

-1428 ILLQLLQIL
+1428 ILLQLLQTL
-1437 SSKMGDFTNVAV
+1437 ASKMGDFTNVAV
-1449 NICVAFINGISNKI
+1449 EICVAFINGIANKMN
-1463 GDIVQAGFNF
+1463 DIVQAGFNLI
-1473 VISFVNALADAV
+1473 ISFVNALADAV
-1485 RNNAGAVADAAIN
+1485 NNNSGAVADAAIN
-1498 LVSAFIDAVGT
+1498 LIDAFINAVGT
-1509 MSGRFFEAGVNA
+1509 MTSRFFEAGANA
-1521 VEGFINGLLSLP
+1521 VEGFIDGLLSMP
-1533 GRLWDAGCEI
+1533 GKLWDAGCSL
-1543 GRKALAAAK
+1543 GRKALDAAK
-1552 STLDEHSPSKEMEQV
+1552 ASLDINSPSKEMEQV

-1574 LINGLKMYANKVYD
+1574 LINGLKMYSNKVYNT
-1588 SGYNVGKQALTAVK
+1588 GYNVGKQALSSVK
-1602 DSMKRMN
+1602 DSMKQMN
-1609 GLIDD
+1609 GLIYD

-1619 TITPVLDLTNVQNG
+1619 TITPVLDLTNIQNG
-1633 VNEIDNMLNSSKFGT
+1633 ANEIDNMLNSSQFGT

-1663 NTKDIEIK
+1663 NVNDVEIK
-1671 DLRLDTKINKPNK
+1671 DLKLETKIDKPNK
-1684 PAIIQLML
+1684 PAVIQLML
-1692 NDARVL
+1692 SNGRSI
-1698 AEAMV
+1698 AEYIV
-1703 KDTDEL
+1703 DDLDEL
-1709 IGNRTIMYGRRRG
+1709 LGR
-1722 LNNV
+1722 NNKLYERSVGV

>member
-18 DFKNKTTET
+18 DFKSKTTET
-27 VSLLDRLKKAL
+27 VSLLDKLKKAL

-48 NVSSSAKK
+48 NVGSSAKK
-56 IDLSNVGNS
+56 IDLSNASNS
-65 ADSLKGKF
+65 ADTLKDKF

-107 IEGFHEYETQMNA
+107 IDGFHEYETQMNA

-129 SKGSTLEDVNKT
+129 SKGTTIDDVNKS

-170 VDLDTSAKAIKG
+170 VDLDTSTQAIKG

-199 AMYQLSQAIASGR
+199 AMYQLSQAIAAGR

-221 VNAGMGGQ
+221 VHAGMGGQ

-250 SFRESLSSRDGNGW
+250 TFRESLSSKDGNGW
-264 LTSDVLLETLKE
+264 LTSDVLLETLRE

-297 DIMSMAQT
+297 DIMAMAKT
-305 AQDAATKV
+305 AQDAAVEV
-313 KTFTQLIDT
+313 KTFTQLMGT
-322 LKEALGSGWTQTWEI
+322 LKESLGSGWAQTWEI
-337 LIGDFNEAKELFTGI
+337 IIGDFNEAKELFTGI
-352 SNVLGKMINDSAE
+352 SNVLGGMINDSAE
-365 ARNKMLQGWKDL
+365 ARNQMLQGWKDL
-377 GGRTDLIES
+377 GGRIDLIES

-391 TGLLDI
+391 TGLFDI
-397 FKSIGGAFRDIFPPT
+397 FKAIGGAFRDIFPPT
-412 TSEQLYKITSSIRS
+412 TSEQLYNITSSIRS
-426 LTENFKMSETTLNNL
+426 LTENFKMSEPTLNNL

-463 KGIGT
+463 KGIST
-468 IIGGCGSLGSSI
+468 VIGGSSSLASSI

-499 QSDIINKVIQPL
+499 QSDIINKIIQPL
-511 ANNIRNLFTNTGLG
+511 ANNIRNLLTNVGSG
-525 ISSILTKLAEIRNSV
+525 MSSILTKLAEVRNSI

-553 NCLKNLGEVVSYIS
+553 NCLNNLGEVFSYIGN
-567 KKIDYVEKKISDFM
+567 KIDYVVKKISEFI

-587 FGGLDISGSV
+587 FSGLDISGPI
-597 KSVFDG
+597 KKVFDG
-603 LTKLFVDEGKEVEDS
+603 LNKLFVDQGKEVEDS

-627 KTMDNFVGNVGKLS
+627 KTMDNFVGNIGKIS

-649 TRVLASVS
+649 TRVLSSVS
-657 RLLNKEGGLGK
+657 RLLNKEGGIGK

-675 VFSKNMGK
+675 AFSNSMDK
-683 VTDTLDGVQKCLQ
+683 VTGTLDGVQKCLQ

-757 EFKSSA
+757 SFKSSA
-763 IKSSTVMISMATSIL
+763 LKSSTVMMSMATSIL

-786 IGDLDITQTLT
+786 IGDLDVTQTIT

-813 SSLSTN
+813 SNLSKN
-819 GSSFMKG
+819 GGSFIKG
-826 STGMIAFALAIKVL
+826 STGMIAFAFAIKVL

-845 DLSGLDFTSMIKGIT
+845 DLSGLDFASMIKGIA

-878 SSVGIKSATGI
+878 SSIGIKSATGI
-889 VIIASSLK
+889 VILASSLK
-897 IMASAC
+897 VMASAC
-903 KDLGDMDWSGILKG
+903 KDFGNMDWSSILKG
-917 VTGIGAILAEVSI
+917 VTGAGAILAEISL
-930 FSKYT
+930 FNKYT
-935 TNTSGILK
+935 TNASGILK
-943 ISSSMVIM
+943 ISTSMVII

-966 NMDWSSISKSVTGI
+966 NMDWSSISKSIAGI
-980 GTVLAEI
+980 GSVLAEV
-987 AIFDKFSGKAQNVL
+987 AIFDKYSGNAQNVL
-1001 KTSTSLVV
+1001 KTSTSLVI

-1017 YYAMQNIGSM
+1017 YYAMQKIGTM
-1027 DWSSITKGLV
+1027 DWSSIAKGLT

-1047 LFANFTGKAENMIKS
+1047 LFSNFTGNAQNIIKS
-1062 SIALGVM
+1062 SVALGIM
-1069 AGAMTTLGNAFN
+1069 SGAMITLGDAFN
-1081 SFGSMDWG
+1081 SFGSMDLA
-1089 SIAKGLIG
+1089 SIGKGLLG
-1097 MGGALAEVSLSLNTL
+1097 MGGALAEISISLNTL
-1112 PKNMPSLAFG
+1112 PKNMPTTAFG
-1122 LIEVGTALNIIGEAM
+1122 LIEVGTALNIIASAM
-1137 KSIGSLSWEGLIK
+1137 NSMSSISWEGIAK
-1150 SLVGTGIA
+1150 SLIATGVA

-1172 TIWTALGLTA
+1172 TIWTALGLTG
-1182 VASALVTLSQALTT
+1182 VASALVTLSQALTS
-1196 LSGLTWEGIAKGLAG
+1196 LSGLSWEGIAKGLVA
-1211 IGGSLLILGGAIQ
+1211 IGGSLFVLGQAIQ
-1224 LMNGCLGGVAAVIA
+1224 LMSGCMGGVAAVIA
-1238 VSAALNLLVP
+1238 TAAALNLLVP

-1254 SISWDGLIKS
+1254 TISWDGLIKS
-1264 LVTLAGTLATF
+1264 LLALAGTLATF
-1275 GIAAAVLTPV
+1275 GIAATVLTPV
-1285 IPSMTALAGSL
+1285 IPSMAALAGSL
-1296 TLLGVAALGVGAGI
+1296 TLLGVATLGLGAGI
-1310 ALASEGL
+1310 ALAAEGL
-1317 LALSNAFLQL
+1317 LTLSNAFLQL

-1334 AQSVTT
+1334 AESVTT
-1340 AIGAI
+1340 AIEAI
-1345 IEGIANGI
+1345 MQGIANGI
-1353 PSIIAKIGEG
+1353 PLIIEKIGEG
-1363 ISAFLQYII
+1363 ITAFLQYII
-1372 ESIPK
+1372 EAIPK
-1377 FAEVVTK
+1377 FAEVVTT

-1392 IVTCTPKIV
+1392 IVNCTPKMV
-1401 DTVLQT
+1401 STVLQT
-1407 LSKILDA
+1407 LDQILNA
-1414 LVQWGPS
+1414 VVQWGPS

-1428 ILLQLLQIL
+1428 ILLQLLQTL
-1437 SSKMGDFTNVAV
+1437 ASKMGDFTNVAV
-1449 NICVAFINGISNKI
+1449 EICVAFINGIANKMN
-1463 GDIVQAGFNF
+1463 DIVQAGFNLI
-1473 VISFVNALADAV
+1473 ISFVNALADAV
-1485 RNNAGAVADAAIN
+1485 RSNSGAVADAAIN
-1498 LVSAFIDAVGT
+1498 LINAFIDAVGT
-1509 MSGRFFEAGVNA
+1509 MTSRFFEAGANA
-1521 VEGFINGLLSLP
+1521 VEGFIDGLLSMP
-1533 GRLWDAGCEI
+1533 GRLWDAGCSL
-1543 GRKALAAAK
+1543 GRKALDAAK
-1552 STLDEHSPSKEMEQV
+1552 ASLDINSPSKEMEQV

-1574 LINGLKMYANKVYD
+1574 LINGLKMYSNKVYN
-1588 SGYNVGKQALTAVK
+1588 SGYNVGKQALSAVK

-1614 PNYNP
+1614 TNYNP
-1619 TITPVLDLTNVQNG
+1619 TITPVLDLTNIQNG
-1633 VNEIDNMLNSSKFGT
+1633 ANEIDNMLNSSQFGT

-1663 NTKDIEIK
+1663 NIPDVEIK
-1671 DLRLDTKINKPNK
+1671 DLKLDTKIDKPNK
-1684 PAIIQLML
+1684 PAVIQLML
-1692 NDARVL
+1692 SNGRSI
-1698 AEAMV
+1698 AEYIV
-1703 KDTDEL
+1703 DDLDEL
-1709 IGNRTIMYGRRRG
+1709 LGGNNKLYERSVGVR
-1722 LNNV
+1722 

>member
-1 MSKQIEERVVSM
+1 MSKQVEERVVSM
-13 KFENS
+13 KFQND
-18 DFKNKTTET
+18 DFKSKTSQT
-27 VSLLDRLKKAL
+27 VSLLDKLKKAL

-56 IDLSNVGNS
+56 IDLSNASNS
-65 ADSLKGKF
+65 AEGLKDKF

-129 SKGSTLEDVNKT
+129 SKGSTLDDVNRA

-170 VDLDTSAKAIKG
+170 VDLDTSAQAIKG

-189 SGSSSQQASS
+189 SGSSSQQAST
-199 AMYQLSQAIASGR
+199 AMYQLSQAIAAGR

-243 KTVDEAQ
+243 KNVDEAQ
-250 SFRESLSSRDGNGW
+250 SFRESISSKDGNGW

-297 DIMSMAQT
+297 DIMSMAET
-305 AQDAATKV
+305 AQNAATKV
-313 KTFTQLIDT
+313 KTFTQLVDT

-337 LIGDFNEAKELFTGI
+337 LIGDFEEAKELFTGI
-352 SNVLGKMINDSAE
+352 SDVLGGMINDSAN
-365 ARNKMLQGWKDL
+365 ARNEMLQGWKDL

-391 TGLLDI
+391 TGLFDI
-397 FKSIGGAFRDIFPPT
+397 FKAIGGAFRDIFPPT
-412 TSEQLYKITSSIRS
+412 TSEQLYNITSSIRS

-441 RSTFKGLFAIIDIG
+441 SSTFKGLFAIIDIG

-468 IIGGCGSLGSSI
+468 VIGGSGSLVSSI

-511 ANNIRNLFTNTGLG
+511 ANNIRNLFTNTGFG

-553 NCLKNLGEVVSYIS
+553 NCLNNLGEVFSYIGN
-567 KKIDYVEKKISDFM
+567 KIDYVEKKISDFM
-581 SNIGSK
+581 SHIGSK
-587 FGGLDISGSV
+587 FSGLNISGPI

-603 LTKLFVDEGKEVEDS
+603 LSALFVDEGTEVKDS
-618 GEKMSETFS
+618 GEKMSDTFS

-668 VLEEIKD
+668 VLKEIKD

-723 ISLIDSNKLGSS
+723 ISLIDSDKLGTS
-735 LAAIGGLFA
+735 LAAVGGLFA

-757 EFKSSA
+757 SFKSSA
-763 IKSSTVMISMATSIL
+763 VKSSVVMISMATSLL
-778 ILSSAMRK
+778 ILSGAMHK
-786 IGDLDITQTLT
+786 IGDLNVTQTIT

-802 LAMTAMMSKVA
+802 LAMMAMMSKVA
-813 SSLSTN
+813 SSLSKN
-819 GSSFMKG
+819 SGSFIKG

-845 DLSGLDFTSMIKGIT
+845 DLSGLDFASIIKGIG

-878 SSVGIKSATGI
+878 SSIGVKSATGI
-889 VIIASSLK
+889 VLLASSLK

-903 KDLGDMDWSGILKG
+903 KDFGNMDWTAILKG
-917 VTGIGAILAEVSI
+917 VAGVGAVLAEVSI
-930 FSKYT
+930 FNKYT

-943 ISSSMVIM
+943 ISSSLVII

-966 NMDWSSISKSVTGI
+966 NMDWSSIAKSVAGI
-980 GTVLAEI
+980 GSVLAEVS
-987 AIFDKFSGKAQNVL
+987 IFDKYSGKAQNIL
-1001 KTSTSLVV
+1001 KTSTSLVI
-1009 IAGAMNVM
+1009 IAGAMNIM
-1017 YYAMQNIGSM
+1017 YYAMQNIGNM

-1047 LFANFTGKAENMIKS
+1047 LFTNATGKAENLIKS
-1062 SIALGVM
+1062 SVALGIM
-1069 AGAMTTLGNAFN
+1069 SGAMITLGDAFK
-1081 SFGSMDWG
+1081 SFGGMDLA
-1089 SIAKGLIG
+1089 SIGKGLLG
-1097 MGGALAEVSLSLNTL
+1097 MGGALAEISVGLNVL
-1112 PKNMPSLAFG
+1112 PKNMPTLAFG
-1122 LIEVGTALNIIGEAM
+1122 LIEVGTALNIIAEAM
-1137 KSIGSLSWEGLIK
+1137 KSMSSLSWDGLTK
-1150 SLVGTGIA
+1150 SLVATGLA
-1158 LTEISIALKMIPND
+1158 LTEISIALNMIPDD
-1172 TIWTALGLTA
+1172 TIWTALGLTG
-1182 VASALVTLSQALTT
+1182 VATALVTLDKALTS
-1196 LSGLTWEGIAKGLAG
+1196 LSGLTWEGITKGLIA
-1211 IGGSLLILGGAIQ
+1211 IGGSLFILGQAIQ
-1224 LMNGCLGGVAAVIA
+1224 LMNGSLAGVAAVIA
-1238 VSAALNLLVP
+1238 VAGALNLLVP
-1248 PILNLS
+1248 PILSLS
-1254 SISWDGLIKS
+1254 AISWDGLIKS
-1264 LVTLAGTLATF
+1264 LVALAGTLATF
-1275 GIAAAVLTPV
+1275 GIAAALLTPV

-1296 TLLGVAALGVGAGI
+1296 TLLGIATLGVGAGI

-1345 IEGIANGI
+1345 MEGIANGI
-1353 PSIIAKIGEG
+1353 PLIIEKIGEG
-1363 ISAFLQYII
+1363 IMAFLQYII
-1372 ESIPK
+1372 DAIPK
-1377 FAEVVTK
+1377 FAEVVTT

-1392 IVTCTPKIV
+1392 VVTCTPKIV
-1401 DTVLQT
+1401 ETVLKT
-1407 LSKILDA
+1407 LDQILNA

-1437 SSKMGDFTNVAV
+1437 ASKMGDFTKVAV
-1449 NICVAFINGISNKI
+1449 DICVAFINGIANKMN
-1463 GDIVQAGFNF
+1463 DIVQAGFNLI
-1473 VISFVNALADAV
+1473 ISFVNALADAV

-1498 LVSAFIDAVGT
+1498 LISAFIDAVGT
-1509 MSGRFFEAGVNA
+1509 MTDKFFDAGANA
-1521 VEGFINGLLSLP
+1521 VKGFIDGLLSLP
-1533 GRLWDAGCEI
+1533 GRIWDAGCEI
-1543 GRKALAAAK
+1543 GRKALDAAK
-1552 STLDEHSPSKEMEQV
+1552 SALDIHSPSREMKQV

-1574 LINGLKMYANKVYD
+1574 LINGLKMYSNKVYN
-1588 SGYNVGKQALTAVK
+1588 SGYNVGKQALSAVK
-1602 DSMKRMN
+1602 DSMTRMN
-1609 GLIDD
+1609 GLLND

-1619 TITPVLDLTNVQNG
+1619 TITPVLDLTNIQNG
-1633 VNEIDNMLNSSKFGT
+1633 ANEIDNMLNNSQLGT

-1663 NTKDIEIK
+1663 NTTDIETKDIK
-1671 DLRLDTKINKPNK
+1671 LDTKIDKPNK

-1692 NDARVL
+1692 SNGRSI
-1698 AEAMV
+1698 AEYIV
-1703 KDTDEL
+1703 DDLDEL
-1709 IGNRTIMYGRRRG
+1709 LGGNNKLYERSVGVR
-1722 LNNV
+1722 

>member
-18 DFKNKTTET
+18 DFKSKTTET
-27 VSLLDRLKKAL
+27 VSLLDKLKKAL

-48 NVSSSAKK
+48 NVGSSAKK
-56 IDLSNVGNS
+56 IDLSNVSNS
-65 ADSLKGKF
+65 ADTLKGKF

-107 IEGFHEYETQMNA
+107 IDGFHEYETQMNA

-129 SKGSTLEDVNKT
+129 SKGTTLDDVNKS

-170 VDLDTSAKAIKG
+170 VDLDTSTQAIKG

-199 AMYQLSQAIASGR
+199 AMYQLSQAIAAGR
-212 VNLEDWNSV
+212 VNLQDWNSV

-250 SFRESLSSRDGNGW
+250 SFRESLSSSDGNGW

-313 KTFTQLIDT
+313 KTFTQLMDT
-322 LKEALGSGWTQTWEI
+322 LREALGSGWTQTWEI
-337 LIGDFNEAKELFTGI
+337 LIGSFDEARELFTGI
-352 SNVLGKMINDSAE
+352 SDVLGGMINDSAK
-365 ARNKMLQGWKDL
+365 ARNEMLQGWKDL

-391 TGLLDI
+391 TGLFDI
-397 FKSIGGAFRDIFPPT
+397 FKAIGGAFRDIFPPT
-412 TSEQLYKITSSIRS
+412 TSEQLYNITSSIRS
-426 LTENFKMSETTLNNL
+426 LTENFKMSEPTLNNL

-463 KGIGT
+463 KGIST
-468 IIGGCGSLGSSI
+468 VIGGSSSLASSI

-499 QSDIINKVIQPL
+499 QSDIINKIIQPL
-511 ANNIRNLFTNTGLG
+511 ANNIRNLLTNVGSG
-525 ISSILTKLAEIRNSV
+525 MSSILTKLAEVRNSI

-553 NCLKNLGEVVSYIS
+553 NCLNNLGEVFSYIGN
-567 KKIDYVEKKISDFM
+567 KIDYVVKKISEFI

-587 FGGLDISGSV
+587 FSGLDITGPI

-603 LTKLFVDEGKEVEDS
+603 LSKLFVDQGKEVEDS

-627 KTMDNFVGNVGKLS
+627 KTMDNFVNNIGKISL
-641 IAALGYGL
+641 AALGYGL
-649 TRVLASVS
+649 TKVLSSVS
-657 RLLNKEGGLGK
+657 RLLNKEGGIGK

-675 VFSKNMGK
+675 AFSNSMDK
-683 VTDTLDGVQKCLQ
+683 VTGTLDGVQKCLQ

-757 EFKSSA
+757 SFKSSA
-763 IKSSTVMISMATSIL
+763 LKSSTVMMSMATSIL

-786 IGDLDITQTLT
+786 IGDLDVTQTIT
-797 SLTAI
+797 SLSAI

-813 SSLSTN
+813 SNMSKN
-819 GSSFMKG
+819 GGSFIKG
-826 STGMIAFALAIKVL
+826 STGMIAFAFAIKVL

-860 GLGAVMAE
+860 GLGSVMAE

-878 SSVGIKSATGI
+878 SSIGIKSATGI
-889 VIIASSLK
+889 VILASSLK
-897 IMASAC
+897 VMASAC
-903 KDLGDMDWSGILKG
+903 KDFGNMDWSSILKG
-917 VTGIGAILAEVSI
+917 VTGAGAILAEVSI
-930 FSKYT
+930 FNKYT
-935 TNTSGILK
+935 TNASGILK
-943 ISSSMVIM
+943 ISTSMVI
-951 AGAMNVMYYAMQNIG
+951 
-966 NMDWSSISKSVTGI
+966 
-980 GTVLAEI
+980 
-987 AIFDKFSGKAQNVL
+987 
-1001 KTSTSLVV
+1001 

-1017 YYAMQNIGSM
+1017 YYAMQNIGDM
-1027 DWSSITKGLV
+1027 DWSSIAKSVAGIGAVLAEVAIFDKYSGNAQNVLKTSTSLV
-1037 GMGGALAEIS
+1037 IIAGAMNVMYHAMQNIGTMDWSSIAKSITGMGGVLAEIS
-1047 LFANFTGKAENMIKS
+1047 LFSNFTGNAQNIIKTS
-1062 SIALGVM
+1062 VALGIM
-1069 AGAMTTLGNAFN
+1069 SGAMITLGDAFN
-1081 SFGSMDWG
+1081 SFGSMDLA
-1089 SIAKGLIG
+1089 SIGKGLLG
-1097 MGGALAEVSLSLNTL
+1097 MGGALAEVSVSLNTL
-1112 PKNMPSLAFG
+1112 PKNMPTLAFG
-1122 LIEVGTALNIIGEAM
+1122 LIEVGTALNIIAEAM
-1137 KSIGSLSWEGLIK
+1137 KSMGSISWEGIAK
-1150 SLVGTGIA
+1150 SLIATGVA
-1158 LTEISIALKMIPND
+1158 LTEISAALTMMPKD
-1172 TIWTALGLTA
+1172 TVWTALGLTG
-1182 VASALVTLSQALTT
+1182 VASALVILSQALTS
-1196 LSGLTWEGIAKGLAG
+1196 LSGLSWEGIAKGLAAL
-1211 IGGSLLILGGAIQ
+1211 GGSLFILGQAIQ
-1224 LMNGCLGGVAAVIA
+1224 LMSGCMGGVAAVIA

-1254 SISWDGLIKS
+1254 TISWDGLIKS
-1264 LVTLAGTLATF
+1264 LLALAGALATF
-1275 GIAAAVLTPV
+1275 GIAATVLTPV
-1285 IPSMTALAGSL
+1285 IPSMAALAGSL
-1296 TLLGVAALGVGAGI
+1296 TLLGVAALGLGAGI
-1310 ALASEGL
+1310 DLAAQGL

-1334 AQSVTT
+1334 AESVTT
-1340 AIGAI
+1340 AIEAI
-1345 IEGIANGI
+1345 MEGIANGI
-1353 PSIIAKIGEG
+1353 PLIIEKIGEG
-1363 ISAFLQYII
+1363 ITAFLQYIV
-1372 ESIPK
+1372 EAIPQ
-1377 FAEVVTK
+1377 FAEVVTT

-1392 IVTCTPKIV
+1392 IVNCTPKMV
-1401 DTVLQT
+1401 STVLQT
-1407 LSKILDA
+1407 LDQILNA
-1414 LVQWGPS
+1414 VVQWGPS

-1428 ILLQLLQIL
+1428 ILLQLLQTL
-1437 SSKMGDFTNVAV
+1437 ASKMGDFTNVAV
-1449 NICVAFINGISNKI
+1449 EICVAFINGIANKMN
-1463 GDIVQAGFNF
+1463 DIVQAGFNLI
-1473 VISFVNALADAV
+1473 ISFVNALADAV
-1485 RNNAGAVADAAIN
+1485 NNNSGAVADAAIN
-1498 LVSAFIDAVGT
+1498 LINAFINAVGT
-1509 MSGRFFEAGVNA
+1509 MTSRFFEAGANA
-1521 VEGFINGLLSLP
+1521 VEGFIDGLLSMP
-1533 GRLWDAGCEI
+1533 GRLWDAGCSL
-1543 GRKALAAAK
+1543 GRKALDAAK
-1552 STLDEHSPSKEMEQV
+1552 ASLDINSPSKEMEQV

-1574 LINGLKMYANKVYD
+1574 LINGLKMYSNKVYN
-1588 SGYNVGKQALTAVK
+1588 SGYNVGKQALSAVK
-1602 DSMKRMN
+1602 DSMKQMN
-1609 GLIDD
+1609 GLIYDL
-1614 PNYNP
+1614 NYNP
-1619 TITPVLDLTNVQNG
+1619 TITPVLDLTNIQNG
-1633 VNEIDNMLNSSKFGT
+1633 ANEIDNMLNSSQFGT

-1663 NTKDIEIK
+1663 NVHDVEIK
-1671 DLRLDTKINKPNK
+1671 DLKLETKIDKPNK
-1684 PAIIQLML
+1684 PAVIQLML
-1692 NDARVL
+1692 SNGRSI
-1698 AEAMV
+1698 AEYIV
-1703 KDTDEL
+1703 DDLDEL
-1709 IGNRTIMYGRRRG
+1709 LGGNNKLYERSVGVR
-1722 LNNV
+1722 

>member
-18 DFKNKTTET
+18 DFKSKTTET
-27 VSLLDRLKKAL
+27 VSLLDKLKKAL

-48 NVSSSAKK
+48 NVGSSAKK
-56 IDLSNVGNS
+56 IDLSNASNS
-65 ADSLKGKF
+65 ADTLKDKF

-107 IEGFHEYETQMNA
+107 IDGFHEYETQMNA

-129 SKGSTLEDVNKT
+129 SKGTTLDDVNKS
-141 LDELNTYAD
+141 LDELNAYAD

-170 VDLDTSAKAIKG
+170 VDLDTSTQAIKG

-297 DIMSMAQT
+297 DIMSMAKT
-305 AQDAATKV
+305 AQDAAVEV
-313 KTFTQLIDT
+313 KTFTQLMST
-322 LKEALGSGWTQTWEI
+322 LKEALGSGWAQTWKI
-337 LIGDFNEAKELFTGI
+337 IIGDFTEAKELFTGI
-352 SNVLGKMINDSAE
+352 SNVLGGMINDSAE
-365 ARNKMLQGWKDL
+365 ARNQMLQGWKDL

-391 TGLLDI
+391 TGLFDI
-397 FKSIGGAFRDIFPPT
+397 FKAIGGAFRDIFPPT
-412 TSEQLYKITSSIRS
+412 TSEQLYNITSSIRS
-426 LTENFKMSETTLNNL
+426 LTENFKMSEPTLNNL

-463 KGIGT
+463 KGIST
-468 IIGGCGSLGSSI
+468 VIGGSSSLVSSI

-499 QSDIINKVIQPL
+499 QSDIINKIIQPL
-511 ANNIRNLFTNTGLG
+511 ANNIRNLLTNVGSG
-525 ISSILTKLAEIRNSV
+525 MSSILTKLAEVRNSI

-553 NCLKNLGEVVSYIS
+553 NCLNNLGEVFSYIGN
-567 KKIDYVEKKISDFM
+567 KIDYVVKKVSEFI

-587 FGGLDISGSV
+587 FSGLDISGPI

-603 LTKLFVDEGKEVEDS
+603 LSKLFVDQGKEVEDS

-627 KTMDNFVGNVGKLS
+627 KTMDNFVSNIGKISL
-641 IAALGYGL
+641 AALGYGL
-649 TRVLASVS
+649 TRVLSSVS
-657 RLLNKEGGLGK
+657 RLLNKEGGIGK

-675 VFSKNMGK
+675 AFSNSMDK
-683 VTDTLDGVQKCLQ
+683 VTGTLDGVQKCLQ

-757 EFKSSA
+757 SFKSSA
-763 IKSSTVMISMATSIL
+763 LKSSAVMMSMATSIL

-786 IGDLDITQTLT
+786 IGDLDVTQTIT
-797 SLTAI
+797 SLSAI

-813 SSLSTN
+813 SDMSKN
-819 GSSFMKG
+819 GGSFIKG
-826 STGMIAFALAIKVL
+826 STGMIAFAFAIKVL

-845 DLSGLDFTSMIKGIT
+845 DLSGLDFTSMIKGIA

-878 SSVGIKSATGI
+878 SSIGIKSATGI
-889 VIIASSLK
+889 VILASSLK
-897 IMASAC
+897 VMASAC
-903 KDLGDMDWSGILKG
+903 KDFGNMDWSSILKG
-917 VTGIGAILAEVSI
+917 VTGAGAILAEVSI
-930 FSKYT
+930 FNKYT
-935 TNTSGILK
+935 TNASGILK
-943 ISSSMVIM
+943 ISTSMVII

-966 NMDWSSISKSVTGI
+966 NMDWSSISKSIAGI
-980 GTVLAEI
+980 GAVLAEV
-987 AIFDKFSGKAQNVL
+987 AIFDKYSGNAQNVL
-1001 KTSTSLVV
+1001 KTSTSLVI

-1017 YYAMQNIGSM
+1017 YHAMQNIGTM
-1027 DWSSITKGLV
+1027 DWSSIAKSLT

-1047 LFANFTGKAENMIKS
+1047 LFSNFTGNAQNIIKS
-1062 SIALGVM
+1062 SVALGIM
-1069 AGAMTTLGNAFN
+1069 SGAMITLGNAFN
-1081 SFGSMDWG
+1081 SFGSMDLA
-1089 SIAKGLIG
+1089 SIGKGLLG
-1097 MGGALAEVSLSLNTL
+1097 MGGALAEISISLNTL
-1112 PKNMPSLAFG
+1112 PKNMPTLAFG
-1122 LIEVGTALNIIGEAM
+1122 LIEVGTALNIIAQAM
-1137 KSIGSLSWEGLIK
+1137 NSMGSISWEGIAK
-1150 SLVGTGIA
+1150 SLIATGVA
-1158 LTEISIALKMIPND
+1158 LTEISVALTMIPND
-1172 TIWTALGLTA
+1172 TIWTALGLTG
-1182 VASALVTLSQALTT
+1182 VASALVTLSQALTS
-1196 LSGLTWEGIAKGLAG
+1196 LSGLSWEGIAKGLTAL
-1211 IGGSLLILGGAIQ
+1211 GGSLFILGQAIQ
-1224 LMNGCLGGVAAVIA
+1224 LMSGCMGGVAAVIA

-1254 SISWDGLIKS
+1254 TISWDGLIKS
-1264 LVTLAGTLATF
+1264 LLALAGTLATF
-1275 GIAAAVLTPV
+1275 GIAATVLTPV
-1285 IPSMTALAGSL
+1285 IPSMAALAGSL
-1296 TLLGVAALGVGAGI
+1296 TLLGVATVGLGAGI
-1310 ALASEGL
+1310 ALAGEGL

-1334 AQSVTT
+1334 AESVTT
-1340 AIGAI
+1340 AIEAI
-1345 IEGIANGI
+1345 MEGIANGI
-1353 PSIIAKIGEG
+1353 PLIIEKIGEG
-1363 ISAFLQYII
+1363 ITAFLQYIV
-1372 ESIPK
+1372 EAIPQ
-1377 FAEVVTK
+1377 FAEVVTT

-1392 IVTCTPKIV
+1392 IVNCTPKMV
-1401 DTVLQT
+1401 STVLQT
-1407 LSKILDA
+1407 LDQILNA
-1414 LVQWGPS
+1414 VVQWGPS

-1428 ILLQLLQIL
+1428 ILLQLLQTL
-1437 SSKMGDFTNVAV
+1437 ASKMGDFTNVAV
-1449 NICVAFINGISNKI
+1449 EICVAFINGIANKMN
-1463 GDIVQAGFNF
+1463 DIVQAGFNLI
-1473 VISFVNALADAV
+1473 ISFVNALADAV
-1485 RNNAGAVADAAIN
+1485 RSNSGAVADAAIN
-1498 LVSAFIDAVGT
+1498 LINAFIDAVGT
-1509 MSGRFFEAGVNA
+1509 MTSRFFEAGANA
-1521 VEGFINGLLSLP
+1521 VEGFIDGLLSMP
-1533 GRLWDAGCEI
+1533 GRLWDAGCSL
-1543 GRKALAAAK
+1543 GRKALDAAK
-1552 STLDEHSPSKEMEQV
+1552 ASLDINSPSKEMEQV

-1574 LINGLKMYANKVYD
+1574 LINGLKMYSNKVYN
-1588 SGYNVGKQALTAVK
+1588 SGYNVGKQALSAVK
-1602 DSMKRMN
+1602 DSMKQMN

-1614 PNYNP
+1614 SNYNP
-1619 TITPVLDLTNVQNG
+1619 TITPVLDLTNIQNG
-1633 VNEIDNMLNSSKFGT
+1633 ANEIDNMLNNSQFGT

-1663 NTKDIEIK
+1663 NVPDVEIK
-1671 DLRLDTKINKPNK
+1671 DLKLDTKIDKPNK
-1684 PAIIQLML
+1684 PAVIQLML
-1692 NDARVL
+1692 SNGRSI
-1698 AEAMV
+1698 AEYIV
-1703 KDTDEL
+1703 DDLDEL
-1709 IGNRTIMYGRRRG
+1709 LGGNNKLYERSVGVR
-1722 LNNV
+1722 

>member
-13 KFENS
+13 KFENN
-18 DFKNKTTET
+18 DFKSKTTET
-27 VSLLDRLKKAL
+27 VSLLDKLKNAL

-48 NVSSSAKK
+48 NVGSSAKK
-56 IDLSNVGNS
+56 IDFSNASNS
-65 ADSLKGKF
+65 ADTLKDKF

-98 LSAITIDPI
+98 LSSITLDPI
-107 IEGFHEYETQMNA
+107 IDGFHEYETQMNA

-129 SKGSTLEDVNKT
+129 SKGTTLEDVNKS

-170 VDLDTSAKAIKG
+170 VDLDTSTQAIKG

-199 AMYQLSQAIASGR
+199 AMYQLSQAIAAGR

-297 DIMSMAQT
+297 DIMAMAKT
-305 AQDAATKV
+305 AQDAAVEV
-313 KTFTQLIDT
+313 KTFTQLMST
-322 LKEALGSGWTQTWEI
+322 LKEALGSGWAQTWEI
-337 LIGDFNEAKELFTGI
+337 IIGDFNEAKELFTGI
-352 SNVLGKMINDSAE
+352 SNVIGGMINDSAE
-365 ARNKMLQGWKDL
+365 ARNQMLQGWKDL
-377 GGRTDLIES
+377 GGRIDLIES

-391 TGLLDI
+391 TGLFDI
-397 FKSIGGAFRDIFPPT
+397 FKAIGGAFRDIFPPT
-412 TSEQLYKITSSIRS
+412 TSEQLYNITSSIRS
-426 LTENFKMSETTLNNL
+426 LTENFKMSEPTLNNL

-468 IIGGCGSLGSSI
+468 VIGGSSSLASSI

-499 QSDIINKVIQPL
+499 QSDIINKIIQPL
-511 ANNIRNLFTNTGLG
+511 ANNIRNLLTNVGSG
-525 ISSILTKLAEIRNSV
+525 MSSILTKLAEVRNSI

-553 NCLKNLGEVVSYIS
+553 NCLNNLGEVFSYIGN
-567 KKIDYVEKKISDFM
+567 KIDYVIKKISEFI

-587 FGGLDISGSV
+587 FSGLDISGPI
-597 KSVFDG
+597 KKVFDG
-603 LTKLFVDEGKEVEDS
+603 LNKLFVDQGEEVEDS

-627 KTMDNFVGNVGKLS
+627 KTMDNFVNNIGKISL
-641 IAALGYGL
+641 AALGYGL
-649 TRVLASVS
+649 TKVLSAVS
-657 RLLNKEGGLGK
+657 RLLNKEGGIGK

-675 VFSKNMGK
+675 AFSTNMDK
-683 VTDTLDGVQKCLQ
+683 VTGTLDSVQECLQ

-757 EFKSSA
+757 SFKSSA
-763 IKSSTVMISMATSIL
+763 LKSSTVMMSMATSIL

-786 IGDLDITQTLT
+786 IGDLDVTQTIT

-813 SSLSTN
+813 SNMSKN
-819 GSSFMKG
+819 GGSFIKG
-826 STGMIAFALAIKVL
+826 STGMIAFAFAIKVL

-845 DLSGLDFTSMIKGIT
+845 DLSGLDFTSMIKGIA

-878 SSVGIKSATGI
+878 SSIGIKSATGI
-889 VIIASSLK
+889 VILASSLK
-897 IMASAC
+897 VMASAC
-903 KDLGDMDWSGILKG
+903 KDFGNMDWSSILKG
-917 VTGIGAILAEVSI
+917 VTGAGTVLAEISI
-930 FSKYT
+930 FNKYT
-935 TNTSGILK
+935 TNATGILK
-943 ISSSMVIM
+943 ISTSMVII

-966 NMDWSSISKSVTGI
+966 NMDWSSIAKSVAGI
-980 GTVLAEI
+980 GAVLAEV
-987 AIFDKFSGKAQNVL
+987 AIFDKYSGNAQNVL
-1001 KTSTSLVV
+1001 KTSTSLVI

-1017 YYAMQNIGSM
+1017 YHAMQNIGTM
-1027 DWSSITKGLV
+1027 DWSSIAKGLT

-1047 LFANFTGKAENMIKS
+1047 LFSNFTGNAQNIIKS
-1062 SIALGVM
+1062 SVALGIM
-1069 AGAMTTLGNAFN
+1069 SGAMITLGNAFQ
-1081 SFGSMDWG
+1081 SFGSMDLA
-1089 SIAKGLIG
+1089 SIGKGLLG
-1097 MGGALAEVSLSLNTL
+1097 MGGALAEISISLNTL
-1112 PKNMPSLAFG
+1112 PKNMPTLAFG
-1122 LIEVGTALNIIGEAM
+1122 LIEVGTALNIIAEAM
-1137 KSIGSLSWEGLIK
+1137 KSMGSISWEGIAK
-1150 SLVGTGIA
+1150 SLIATGVA
-1158 LTEISIALKMIPND
+1158 LTEISVALNMIPKD
-1172 TIWTALGLTA
+1172 TVLTALGLTG
-1182 VASALVTLSQALTT
+1182 VASALVILSQALTS
-1196 LSGLTWEGIAKGLAG
+1196 LSGLSWEGIAKGLVAL
-1211 IGGSLLILGGAIQ
+1211 GGSLFILGQAIQ
-1224 LMNGCLGGVAAVIA
+1224 LMSGCMGGVAAVIA

-1254 SISWDGLIKS
+1254 TISWDGLIKS
-1264 LVTLAGTLATF
+1264 LLALAGTLATF
-1275 GIAAAVLTPV
+1275 GIAATVLTPV
-1285 IPSMTALAGSL
+1285 IPSMAALAGSL
-1296 TLLGVAALGVGAGI
+1296 TLLGVAALGLGAGI
-1310 ALASEGL
+1310 DLAAQGL

-1334 AQSVTT
+1334 AESVTT
-1340 AIGAI
+1340 AIEAI
-1345 IEGIANGI
+1345 MQGIANGI
-1353 PSIIAKIGEG
+1353 PLIIEKIGEG
-1363 ISAFLQYII
+1363 ITAFLQYIV
-1372 ESIPK
+1372 EAIPQ
-1377 FAEVVTK
+1377 FAEVVTT

-1392 IVTCTPKIV
+1392 IVNCTPKMV
-1401 DTVLQT
+1401 STVLQT
-1407 LSKILDA
+1407 LDQILNA
-1414 LVQWGPS
+1414 VVQWGPS

-1428 ILLQLLQIL
+1428 ILLQLLQTL
-1437 SSKMGDFTNVAV
+1437 ASKMGDFTNVAV
-1449 NICVAFINGISNKI
+1449 NICVAFINGIANKM
-1463 GDIVQAGFNF
+1463 GDIVQAGFNLI
-1473 VISFVNALADAV
+1473 ISFVNALADAV
-1485 RNNAGAVADAAIN
+1485 NNNSGAVADAAIN
-1498 LVSAFIDAVGT
+1498 LINAFINAVGT
-1509 MSGRFFEAGVNA
+1509 MTSRFFEAGANA
-1521 VEGFINGLLSLP
+1521 VEGFINGLLSMP
-1533 GRLWDAGCEI
+1533 GRLWDAGCSL
-1543 GRKALAAAK
+1543 GRKALDAAK
-1552 STLDEHSPSKEMEQV
+1552 ASLDINSPSKEMEQV

-1574 LINGLKMYANKVYD
+1574 LINGLKMYSNKVYK
-1588 SGYNVGKQALTAVK
+1588 SGYNVGKQALSSVK
-1602 DSMKRMN
+1602 DSMKQMN

-1619 TITPVLDLTNVQNG
+1619 TITPVLDLTNIQNG
-1633 VNEIDNMLNSSKFGT
+1633 ANEIDNMLNSSNFGA
-1648 SVNLANN
+1648 SIDLAKN
-1655 ASDLINRN
+1655 ASNLMNRSN
-1663 NTKDIEIK
+1663 RTEIETKDLKLE
-1671 DLRLDTKINKPNK
+1671 TKIDKPNK

-1692 NDARVL
+1692 SNGRSI
-1698 AEAMV
+1698 AEYIV
-1703 KDTDEL
+1703 DDLDEL
-1709 IGNRTIMYGRRRG
+1709 LGGNNKLYERSVGVR
-1722 LNNV
+1722 

>member
-18 DFKNKTTET
+18 DFKSKTTET
-27 VSLLDRLKKAL
+27 VSLLDKLKKAL

-48 NVSSSAKK
+48 NVGSSAKK
-56 IDLSNVGNS
+56 IDLSNASNS
-65 ADSLKGKF
+65 ADTLKDKF

-107 IEGFHEYETQMNA
+107 IDGFHEYETQMNA

-129 SKGSTLEDVNKT
+129 SKGTTLDDVNKS

-170 VDLDTSAKAIKG
+170 VDLDTSTQAIKG

-199 AMYQLSQAIASGR
+199 AMYQLSQAIAAGR

-221 VNAGMGGQ
+221 VHAGMGGQ

-250 SFRESLSSRDGNGW
+250 TFRESLSSKDGNGW
-264 LTSDVLLETLKE
+264 LTSDVLLETLRE

-297 DIMSMAQT
+297 DIMAMAKT
-305 AQDAATKV
+305 AQDAAVEV
-313 KTFTQLIDT
+313 KTFTQLMGT
-322 LKEALGSGWTQTWEI
+322 LKESLGSGWAQTWGI
-337 LIGDFNEAKELFTGI
+337 IIGDFNEAKELFTGI
-352 SNVLGKMINDSAE
+352 SNVLGGMINDSAE
-365 ARNKMLQGWKDL
+365 ARNQMLQGWKDL
-377 GGRTDLIES
+377 GGRIDLIES

-391 TGLLDI
+391 TGLFDI
-397 FKSIGGAFRDIFPPT
+397 FKAIGGAFRDIFPPT
-412 TSEQLYKITSSIRS
+412 TSEQLYNITSSIRS
-426 LTENFKMSETTLNNL
+426 LTENFKMSEPTLNNL

-463 KGIGT
+463 KGIST
-468 IIGGCGSLGSSI
+468 VIGGSSSLVSSI

-499 QSDIINKVIQPL
+499 QSDIINKIIQPL
-511 ANNIRNLFTNTGLG
+511 ANNIRNLLTNVGSG
-525 ISSILTKLAEIRNSV
+525 MSSILTKLAEVRNSI

-553 NCLKNLGEVVSYIS
+553 NCLNNLGEVFSYIGN
-567 KKIDYVEKKISDFM
+567 KIDYVVKKISEFI

-587 FGGLDISGSV
+587 FSGLDISGPI
-597 KSVFDG
+597 KKVFDG
-603 LTKLFVDEGKEVEDS
+603 LNKLFVDQGKEVEDS

-627 KTMDNFVGNVGKLS
+627 KTMDNFVNNIGKVS

-649 TRVLASVS
+649 TRVLSSVS
-657 RLLNKEGGLGK
+657 RLLNKEGGIGK

-675 VFSKNMGK
+675 AFSNSMDK
-683 VTDTLDGVQKCLQ
+683 VTGTLDGVQKCLQ

-757 EFKSSA
+757 SFKSSA
-763 IKSSTVMISMATSIL
+763 LKSSTVMMSMATSIL

-786 IGDLDITQTLT
+786 IGDLDVTQTIT

-813 SSLSTN
+813 TNLSKN
-819 GSSFMKG
+819 GGSFIKG
-826 STGMIAFALAIKVL
+826 STGMIAFAFAIKVL

-845 DLSGLDFTSMIKGIT
+845 DLSGLDFTSMIKGIA

-878 SSVGIKSATGI
+878 SSIGIKSATGI
-889 VIIASSLK
+889 VILASSLK
-897 IMASAC
+897 VMASAC
-903 KDLGDMDWSGILKG
+903 KDFGNMDWASILKG
-917 VTGIGAILAEVSI
+917 VTGAGAVLAEISI
-930 FSKYT
+930 FNKYT
-935 TNTSGILK
+935 TNASGILK
-943 ISSSMVIM
+943 ISTSMVII

-966 NMDWSSISKSVTGI
+966 NMDWSSISKSIAGI
-980 GTVLAEI
+980 GAVLAEV
-987 AIFDKFSGKAQNVL
+987 AIFDKYSGNAQNIL
-1001 KTSTSLVV
+1001 KTSTSLVI

-1017 YYAMQNIGSM
+1017 YYAMQNIGTM
-1027 DWSSITKGLV
+1027 DWSSIAKGLT

-1047 LFANFTGKAENMIKS
+1047 LFSNFTGNAQNIIKS
-1062 SIALGVM
+1062 SVALGIM
-1069 AGAMTTLGNAFN
+1069 SGAMITLGNAFN
-1081 SFGSMDWG
+1081 SFGSMDLA
-1089 SIAKGLIG
+1089 SIGKGLLG
-1097 MGGALAEVSLSLNTL
+1097 MGGALAEISISLNTL
-1112 PKNMPSLAFG
+1112 PKNMPTLAFG
-1122 LIEVGTALNIIGEAM
+1122 LIEVGTALNIIAAAM
-1137 KSIGSLSWEGLIK
+1137 NSMSSISWEGIAK
-1150 SLVGTGIA
+1150 SLIATGVA
-1158 LTEISIALKMIPND
+1158 LTEISVALRMIPND
-1172 TIWTALGLTA
+1172 TIWTALGLTG
-1182 VASALVTLSQALTT
+1182 VASALVTLSQALTS
-1196 LSGLTWEGIAKGLAG
+1196 LSGLSWEGIAKGLVA
-1211 IGGSLLILGGAIQ
+1211 IGGSLFVLGQAIQ
-1224 LMNGCLGGVAAVIA
+1224 LMSGCMGGVAAVIA
-1238 VSAALNLLVP
+1238 TAAALNLLVP

-1254 SISWDGLIKS
+1254 TISWDGLIKS
-1264 LVTLAGTLATF
+1264 LLALAGTLATF
-1275 GIAAAVLTPV
+1275 GIAATVLTPV
-1285 IPSMTALAGSL
+1285 IPSMAALAGSL
-1296 TLLGVAALGVGAGI
+1296 TLLGVATLGLGAGI
-1310 ALASEGL
+1310 ALAAEGL
-1317 LALSNAFLQL
+1317 LTLSNAFLQL

-1334 AQSVTT
+1334 AESVTT
-1340 AIGAI
+1340 AIEAI
-1345 IEGIANGI
+1345 MQGIANGI
-1353 PSIIAKIGEG
+1353 PLIIEKIGEG
-1363 ISAFLQYII
+1363 ITAFLQYII
-1372 ESIPK
+1372 EAIPK
-1377 FAEVVTK
+1377 FAEVVTT

-1392 IVTCTPKIV
+1392 IVNCTPKMV
-1401 DTVLQT
+1401 STVLQT
-1407 LSKILDA
+1407 LDQILNA
-1414 LVQWGPS
+1414 VVQWGPS

-1428 ILLQLLQIL
+1428 ILLQLLQTL
-1437 SSKMGDFTNVAV
+1437 ASKMGDFTNVAV
-1449 NICVAFINGISNKI
+1449 DICVAFINGIANKMN
-1463 GDIVQAGFNF
+1463 DIVQAGFNLI
-1473 VISFVNALADAV
+1473 ISFVNALADAV
-1485 RNNAGAVADAAIN
+1485 RSNSGAVADAAIN
-1498 LVSAFIDAVGT
+1498 LINAFIDAVGT
-1509 MSGRFFEAGVNA
+1509 MTSRFFEAGANA
-1521 VEGFINGLLSLP
+1521 VEGFIDGLLSMP
-1533 GRLWDAGCEI
+1533 GRLWDAGCSL
-1543 GRKALAAAK
+1543 GRKALDAAK
-1552 STLDEHSPSKEMEQV
+1552 ASLDINSPSKEMEQV

-1574 LINGLKMYANKVYD
+1574 LINGLKMYSNKVYK
-1588 SGYNVGKQALTAVK
+1588 SGYNVGKQALSSVK
-1602 DSMKRMN
+1602 DSMKQMN

-1619 TITPVLDLTNVQNG
+1619 TITPVLDLTNIQNG
-1633 VNEIDNMLNSSKFGT
+1633 ANEINNMLNSSQFGA

-1663 NTKDIEIK
+1663 NTTDIETKEIK
-1671 DLRLDTKINKPNK
+1671 IDTKIDKPNK
-1684 PAIIQLML
+1684 PAVIQLML
-1692 NDARVL
+1692 SNGRSI
-1698 AEAMV
+1698 AEYIV
-1703 KDTDEL
+1703 DDLDEL
-1709 IGNRTIMYGRRRG
+1709 LGGNNKLYERSVGVR
-1722 LNNV
+1722 

>member
-18 DFKNKTTET
+18 DFKNKTSET
-27 VSLLDRLKKAL
+27 VSLLDKLKKAL

-43 SKGLE
+43 SKGLQ

-56 IDLSNVGNS
+56 IDLSNAANS
-65 ADSLKGKF
+65 ADTLKGKF

-129 SKGSTLEDVNKT
+129 SKGSTLEDVNKA
-141 LDELNTYAD
+141 LDDLNTYAD

-170 VDLDTSAKAIKG
+170 VDLNTSAQAIKG

-189 SGSSSQQASS
+189 SGSSAQQASN
-199 AMYQLSQAIASGR
+199 AMYQLSQAIAAGR

-243 KTVDEAQ
+243 KNIDASK
-250 SFRESLSSRDGNGW
+250 SFRESISSRDGNGW

-276 FTGDMSEAELRAQGY
+276 FTGDMSEAELRAKGY

-313 KTFTQLIDT
+313 KTFTQLIET
-322 LKEALGSGWTQTWEI
+322 LKEALGSGWTQTWET
-337 LIGDFNEAKELFTGI
+337 LIGDFSEAKELFTGI
-352 SNVLGKMINDSAE
+352 SDVLGGMINDSAK
-365 ARNKMLQGWKDL
+365 ARNEMLQGWKDL

-386 FKNVA
+386 LKNVA
-391 TGLLDI
+391 SGLFDI
-397 FKSIGGAFRDIFPPT
+397 LKAIGGAFRDIFPQT

-426 LTENFKMSETTLNNL
+426 LTENFKMSEPTLNNL

-468 IIGGCGSLGSSI
+468 VVGGCGSLGSSI

-511 ANNIRNLFTNTGLG
+511 ANNIRNLFTNTGFG
-525 ISSILTKLAEIRNSV
+525 ISSILTKLAEVRNSV

-553 NCLKNLGEVVSYIS
+553 NCLKNLGEVFSYIGN
-567 KKIDYVEKKISDFM
+567 KIDYVEKKIADFM
-581 SNIGSK
+581 SHIGSK
-587 FGGLDISGSV
+587 FSGLDISGPI

-603 LTKLFVDEGKEVEDS
+603 LSKLFVDEGVEVKDS
-618 GEKMSETFS
+618 GEKMSDTFS
-627 KTMDNFVGNVGKLS
+627 KTMNNFVSNIGKMS

-657 RLLNKEGGLGK
+657 RLINKEGGIAK
-668 VLEEIKD
+668 VLQEIKG
-675 VFSKNMGK
+675 VFSKNIGK
-683 VTDTLDGVQKCLQ
+683 VTSTLDGVQKCLQ

-701 LKADILIKIAAAIGI
+701 LKADILIKIATAIGI

-723 ISLIDSNKLGSS
+723 ISLIDSDKLGSS
-735 LAAIGGLFA
+735 LAAVGGLFA

-757 EFKSSA
+757 SFTSSA
-763 IKSSTVMISMATSIL
+763 IKSSTVMTSMATSIL
-778 ILSSAMRK
+778 ILSFAMKK
-786 IGDLDITQTLT
+786 IGSLDITQTIT

-802 LAMTAMMSKVA
+802 LAMMGMMSKVA
-813 SSLSTN
+813 SSLSKN

-845 DLSGLDFTSMIKGIT
+845 DLSGLDFTSMIKGIVS
-860 GLGAVMAE
+860 LGAVMTE

-878 SSVGIKSATGI
+878 SSVGIKSATGM

-897 IMASAC
+897 VMASAC
-903 KDLGDMDWSGILKG
+903 EDFGNMDWSSILKG
-917 VTGIGAILAEVSI
+917 VVGVGAVLAEMSI

-935 TNTSGILK
+935 TNASGILK
-943 ISSSMVIM
+943 ISSSMVII

-966 NMDWSSISKSVTGI
+966 NMDWSSIAKSVTGI
-980 GTVLAEI
+980 GGVLAEVS
-987 AIFDKFSGKAQNVL
+987 IFDKYSGKAQNVL
-1001 KTSTSLVV
+1001 KTSTSLV
-1009 IAGAMNVM
+1009 IISGAMNVM
-1017 YYAMQNIGSM
+1017 YYAMKNIGNM
-1027 DWSSITKGLV
+1027 DWSSITKGLA
-1037 GMGGALAEIS
+1037 GIGGALAEIS
-1047 LFANFTGKAENMIKS
+1047 LFSNFTGKAENIIKS
-1062 SIALGVM
+1062 SVALGIM
-1069 AGAMTTLGNAFN
+1069 SGAIITLGNAFN
-1081 SFGSMDWG
+1081 SFGSMDLA
-1089 SIAKGLIG
+1089 SIGKGLLG
-1097 MGGALAEVSLSLNTL
+1097 MGGSLAEISISLNTL
-1112 PKNMPSLAFG
+1112 PKNMPTLAFG

-1137 KSIGSLSWEGLIK
+1137 KTIGSISWEGLTK
-1150 SLVGTGIA
+1150 SLFGTGIA
-1158 LTEISIALKMIPND
+1158 LTEISIALNMIPND
-1172 TIWTALGLTA
+1172 TIWTALGLTG
-1182 VASALVTLSQALTT
+1182 VASALVTLSKALVS
-1196 LSGLTWEGIAKGLAG
+1196 LSGLTWEGIVKGLAG
-1211 IGGSLLILGGAIQ
+1211 IGGSLFILGQAIH

-1248 PILNLS
+1248 PILSLS
-1254 SISWDGLIKS
+1254 TISWDGLIKS
-1264 LVTLAGTLATF
+1264 LVALAGTLATF

-1296 TLLGVAALGVGAGI
+1296 TLLGLATIGVGAGI

-1327 EGTSAEG
+1327 EGTSEEG
-1334 AQSVTT
+1334 AKSVTT

-1345 IEGIANGI
+1345 MEGIANGI
-1353 PSIIAKIGEG
+1353 PLIIAKIGEG
-1363 ISAFLQYII
+1363 ITAFLQYII
-1372 ESIPK
+1372 DSIPK
-1377 FAEVVTK
+1377 FCEAVTK
-1384 LITSLCDV
+1384 TITSLCDV
-1392 IVTCTPKIV
+1392 IVNCTPKIV
-1401 DTVLQT
+1401 ETVLKT
-1407 LSKILDA
+1407 LDQILNA
-1414 LVQWGPS
+1414 LVKWGPS

-1437 SSKMGDFTNVAV
+1437 SSKMADFTKVALD
-1449 NICVAFINGISNKI
+1449 ICVAFINGISNKI
-1463 GDIVQAGFNF
+1463 SDIVQAGFNF
-1473 VISFVNALADAV
+1473 IISFVNALADAV

-1498 LVSAFIDAVGT
+1498 LVTAFLDAVGT
-1509 MSGRFFEAGVNA
+1509 MTGRFVEAGANA
-1521 VEGFINGLLSLP
+1521 VQGFINGLLSMP
-1533 GRLWDAGCEI
+1533 GKLWDAGSSL
-1543 GRKALAAAK
+1543 GRKALEAAK
-1552 STLDEHSPSKEMEQV
+1552 SVLDIHSPSKEMKKV

-1574 LINGLKMYANKVYD
+1574 LINGLKMYSNKVYD

-1602 DSMKRMN
+1602 DSMNGMN
-1609 GLIDD
+1609 SLLND

-1619 TITPVLDLTNVQNG
+1619 TITPVLDLTNIQNG
-1633 VNEIDNMLNSSKFGT
+1633 ANEINNMLNSSQFGT

-1663 NTKDIEIK
+1663 NTTDIKAKDIK
-1671 DLRLDTKINKPNK
+1671 LDTKIDKPK
-1684 PAIIQLML
+1684 TPVILQLML
-1692 NDARVL
+1692 SNGRSI
-1698 AEAMV
+1698 AEYIV
-1703 KDTDEL
+1703 DDLDEL
-1709 IGNRTIMYGRRRG
+1709 LGGNNKLYERSVGVR
-1722 LNNV
+1722 

>member
-18 DFKNKTTET
+18 DFKSKTTET
-27 VSLLDRLKKAL
+27 VSLLDKLKKAL

-48 NVSSSAKK
+48 NVGSSAKK
-56 IDLSNVGNS
+56 IDLSNASNS
-65 ADSLKGKF
+65 ADTLKDKF

-107 IEGFHEYETQMNA
+107 IDGFHEYETQMNA

-129 SKGSTLEDVNKT
+129 SKGTTIDDVNKS

-170 VDLDTSAKAIKG
+170 VDLDTSTQAIKG

-189 SGSSSQQASS
+189 SGSSSQQAST
-199 AMYQLSQAIASGR
+199 AMYQLSQAIAAGR

-221 VNAGMGGQ
+221 VHAGMGGQ

-250 SFRESLSSRDGNGW
+250 TFRESLSSKDGNGW
-264 LTSDVLLETLKE
+264 LTSDVLLETLRE

-297 DIMSMAQT
+297 DIMAMAKT
-305 AQDAATKV
+305 AQDAAVEV
-313 KTFTQLIDT
+313 KTFTQLMGT
-322 LKEALGSGWTQTWEI
+322 LKEALGSGWAQTWEI
-337 LIGDFNEAKELFTGI
+337 IIGDFNEAKELFTGI
-352 SNVLGKMINDSAE
+352 SNVLGGMINDSAE
-365 ARNKMLQGWKDL
+365 ARNQMLQGWKDL

-391 TGLLDI
+391 TGLFDI
-397 FKSIGGAFRDIFPPT
+397 FKAIGGAFRDIFPPT
-412 TSEQLYKITSSIRS
+412 TSEQLYNITSSIRS
-426 LTENFKMSETTLNNL
+426 LTENFKMSEPTLNNL

-463 KGIGT
+463 KGIST
-468 IIGGCGSLGSSI
+468 VIGGSSSLVSSI

-499 QSDIINKVIQPL
+499 QSDIINKIIQPL
-511 ANNIRNLFTNTGLG
+511 ANNIRNLLTNVGSG
-525 ISSILTKLAEIRNSV
+525 MSSILTKLAEVRNSI

-553 NCLKNLGEVVSYIS
+553 NCLNNLGEVFSYIGN
-567 KKIDYVEKKISDFM
+567 KIDYVVKKVSEFI

-587 FGGLDISGSV
+587 FSGLDISGPI

-603 LTKLFVDEGKEVEDS
+603 LSKLFVDQGKEVEDS

-627 KTMDNFVGNVGKLS
+627 KTMDNFVSNIGKISL
-641 IAALGYGL
+641 AALGYGL
-649 TRVLASVS
+649 TRVLSSVS
-657 RLLNKEGGLGK
+657 RLLNKEGGIGK

-675 VFSKNMGK
+675 AFSNSMDK
-683 VTDTLDGVQKCLQ
+683 VTGTLDGVQKCLQ

-757 EFKSSA
+757 SFKSSA
-763 IKSSTVMISMATSIL
+763 LKSSTVMMSMATSIL

-786 IGDLDITQTLT
+786 IGDLDVTQTIT

-813 SSLSTN
+813 SNMSKN
-819 GSSFMKG
+819 GGTFIKG
-826 STGMIAFALAIKVL
+826 STGMIAFAFAIKVL

-845 DLSGLDFTSMIKGIT
+845 DLSGLDFASMIKGIA
-860 GLGAVMAE
+860 GLGSVMAE

-878 SSVGIKSATGI
+878 SSIGIKSATGI
-889 VIIASSLK
+889 VILASSLK
-897 IMASAC
+897 VMASAC
-903 KDLGDMDWSGILKG
+903 KDFGNMDWTSILKG
-917 VTGIGAILAEVSI
+917 VTGAGAVLAEISI
-930 FSKYT
+930 FNKYT
-935 TNTSGILK
+935 TNASGILK
-943 ISSSMVIM
+943 ISTSMVII

-966 NMDWSSISKSVTGI
+966 NMDWSSIAKSVAGI
-980 GTVLAEI
+980 GSVLAEV
-987 AIFDKFSGKAQNVL
+987 AIFDKYSGNAQNVL
-1001 KTSTSLVV
+1001 KTSTSLVI

-1017 YYAMQNIGSM
+1017 YHAMQNIGTM
-1027 DWSSITKGLV
+1027 DWSSIAKSLT

-1047 LFANFTGKAENMIKS
+1047 LFSNFTGNAQNIIKS
-1062 SIALGVM
+1062 SVALGIM
-1069 AGAMTTLGNAFN
+1069 SGAMITLGDAFN
-1081 SFGSMDWG
+1081 SFGSMDLA
-1089 SIAKGLIG
+1089 SIGKGLLG
-1097 MGGALAEVSLSLNTL
+1097 MGGALAEISISLNTL
-1112 PKNMPSLAFG
+1112 PKNMPTLAFG
-1122 LIEVGTALNIIGEAM
+1122 LIEVGTALNIIAGAM
-1137 KSIGSLSWEGLIK
+1137 NSMSSISWEGIAK
-1150 SLVGTGIA
+1150 SLIATGVA
-1158 LTEISIALKMIPND
+1158 LTEISVALTMIPND
-1172 TIWTALGLTA
+1172 TIWTALGLTG

-1196 LSGLTWEGIAKGLAG
+1196 LSGLSWEGIAKGLTAL
-1211 IGGSLLILGGAIQ
+1211 GGSLFILGQAIQ
-1224 LMNGCLGGVAAVIA
+1224 LMSGCMGGVAAVIA

-1254 SISWDGLIKS
+1254 TISWDGLIKS
-1264 LVTLAGTLATF
+1264 LLALAGTLATF
-1275 GIAAAVLTPV
+1275 GIAATVLTPV
-1285 IPSMTALAGSL
+1285 IPSMAALAGSL
-1296 TLLGVAALGVGAGI
+1296 TLLGVATVGLGAGI
-1310 ALASEGL
+1310 ALAGEGL
-1317 LALSNAFLQL
+1317 LALSDAFLQL

-1334 AQSVTT
+1334 AESVTT
-1340 AIGAI
+1340 AIEAI
-1345 IEGIANGI
+1345 MQGIANGI
-1353 PSIIAKIGEG
+1353 PLIIEKIGEG
-1363 ISAFLQYII
+1363 ITAFLQYIV
-1372 ESIPK
+1372 EAIPK
-1377 FAEVVTK
+1377 FAEVVTT

-1392 IVTCTPKIV
+1392 VVNCTPKMV
-1401 DTVLQT
+1401 STVLQT
-1407 LSKILDA
+1407 LDQILNA
-1414 LVQWGPS
+1414 VVQWGPS

-1428 ILLQLLQIL
+1428 ILLQLLQTL
-1437 SSKMGDFTNVAV
+1437 ASKMGDFTNVAV
-1449 NICVAFINGISNKI
+1449 NICVAFINGIANKMN
-1463 GDIVQAGFNF
+1463 DIVQAGFNLI
-1473 VISFVNALADAV
+1473 ISFVNALADAV
-1485 RNNAGAVADAAIN
+1485 NNNSGAVADAAIN
-1498 LVSAFIDAVGT
+1498 LINAFINAVGT
-1509 MSGRFFEAGVNA
+1509 MTSRFFEAGANA
-1521 VEGFINGLLSLP
+1521 VEGFIDGLLSMP
-1533 GRLWDAGCEI
+1533 GRLWDAGCSL
-1543 GRKALAAAK
+1543 GRKALDAAK
-1552 STLDEHSPSKEMEQV
+1552 SALDENSPSKEMKQV

-1574 LINGLKMYANKVYD
+1574 LINGLKMYSNKVYN
-1588 SGYNVGKQALTAVK
+1588 SGYNVGKQALSAVK
-1602 DSMKRMN
+1602 DSMKQMN

-1614 PNYNP
+1614 TNYNP
-1619 TITPVLDLTNVQNG
+1619 TITPVLDLTNIQNG
-1633 VNEIDNMLNSSKFGT
+1633 ANEIDNMLNSSQFGT

-1663 NTKDIEIK
+1663 NVPDVEIK
-1671 DLRLDTKINKPNK
+1671 DLKLDTKIDKPNK
-1684 PAIIQLML
+1684 PAVIQLML
-1692 NDARVL
+1692 SNGRSI
-1698 AEAMV
+1698 AEYIV
-1703 KDTDEL
+1703 DDLDEL
-1709 IGNRTIMYGRRRG
+1709 LGGNNKLYERSVGVR
-1722 LNNV
+1722 

>member
-13 KFENS
+13 KFENN
-18 DFKNKTTET
+18 DFKSKTTET
-27 VSLLDRLKKAL
+27 VSLLDKLKNAL

-48 NVSSSAKK
+48 NVGSSAKK
-56 IDLSNVGNS
+56 IDLSNVSNS
-65 ADSLKGKF
+65 ADTLKGKF

-98 LSAITIDPI
+98 LSSITLDPI
-107 IEGFHEYETQMNA
+107 IDGFHEYETQMNA

-129 SKGSTLEDVNKT
+129 SKGTTLEDVNKS

-170 VDLDTSAKAIKG
+170 VDLDTSTQAIKG

-199 AMYQLSQAIASGR
+199 AMYQLSQAIAAGR

-297 DIMSMAQT
+297 DIMSMAKT
-305 AQDAATKV
+305 AQDAAVEV
-313 KTFTQLIDT
+313 KTFTQLMST
-322 LKEALGSGWTQTWEI
+322 LKEALGSGWAQTWEI
-337 LIGDFNEAKELFTGI
+337 IIGDFNEAKELFTGI
-352 SNVLGKMINDSAE
+352 SDVIGGMINDSAE
-365 ARNKMLQGWKDL
+365 ARNQMLQGWKDL
-377 GGRTDLIES
+377 GGRIDLIES

-391 TGLLDI
+391 TGLFDI
-397 FKSIGGAFRDIFPPT
+397 FKAIGGAFRDIFPPT
-412 TSEQLYKITSSIRS
+412 TSEQLYNITSSIRS

-463 KGIGT
+463 KGIST
-468 IIGGCGSLGSSI
+468 VIGGSSSLASSI

-499 QSDIINKVIQPL
+499 QSDIINKIIQPL
-511 ANNIRNLFTNTGLG
+511 ANNIRNLLTNVGSG
-525 ISSILTKLAEIRNSV
+525 MSSILTKLAEVRNSI

-553 NCLKNLGEVVSYIS
+553 NCLNNLGEVFSYIGN
-567 KKIDYVEKKISDFM
+567 KIDYVVKKVSEFI

-587 FGGLDISGSV
+587 FSGLDISGPI

-603 LTKLFVDEGKEVEDS
+603 LSKLFVDQGKEVEDS

-627 KTMDNFVGNVGKLS
+627 KTMDNFVSNVGKIS

-649 TRVLASVS
+649 TRVLSSIS
-657 RLLNKEGGLGK
+657 RLLNKEGGIGK

-675 VFSKNMGK
+675 AFSNSMDK
-683 VTDTLDGVQKCLQ
+683 VTGTLDGVQKCLQ

-757 EFKSSA
+757 SFKSSA
-763 IKSSTVMISMATSIL
+763 LKSSAVMMSMATSIL

-786 IGDLDITQTLT
+786 IGDLDVTQTIT
-797 SLTAI
+797 SLSAV

-813 SSLSTN
+813 SNMSKN
-819 GSSFMKG
+819 GGSFIKG
-826 STGMIAFALAIKVL
+826 STGMIAFAFAIKIL

-845 DLSGLDFTSMIKGIT
+845 DLSGLDFTSMIKGIA
-860 GLGAVMAE
+860 GLGSVMVE

-878 SSVGIKSATGI
+878 SSIGIKSATGI
-889 VIIASSLK
+889 VILASSLK

-903 KDLGDMDWSGILKG
+903 KDFGNMDWSSILKG
-917 VTGIGAILAEVSI
+917 VTGAGAILAEVSI
-930 FSKYT
+930 FNKYT
-935 TNTSGILK
+935 TNASGILK
-943 ISSSMVIM
+943 ISTSMVII
-951 AGAMNVMYYAMQNIG
+951 AGAMNVMYHAMQNIG
-966 NMDWSSISKSVTGI
+966 GMDWSSIAKSITGI
-980 GTVLAEI
+980 GSVLAEV
-987 AIFDKFSGKAQNVL
+987 AIFDKYSGNAQNVL
-1001 KTSTSLVV
+1001 KTSTSLVI

-1017 YYAMQNIGSM
+1017 YHAMQNIGTM
-1027 DWSSITKGLV
+1027 DWSSIAKSLT

-1047 LFANFTGKAENMIKS
+1047 LFSNFTGNAQNIIKTS
-1062 SIALGVM
+1062 VALGIM
-1069 AGAMTTLGNAFN
+1069 SGAMITLGDAFN
-1081 SFGSMDWG
+1081 SFGSMDLA
-1089 SIAKGLIG
+1089 SIGKGLLG
-1097 MGGALAEVSLSLNTL
+1097 MGGALAEISISLNTL
-1112 PKNMPSLAFG
+1112 PKNMPTLAFG
-1122 LIEVGTALNIIGEAM
+1122 LIEVGTALNIIAQAM
-1137 KSIGSLSWEGLIK
+1137 NSMGSISWEGIAK
-1150 SLVGTGIA
+1150 SLIATGVA
-1158 LTEISIALKMIPND
+1158 LTEISVALNMIPKD
-1172 TIWTALGLTA
+1172 TVFTALGLTG
-1182 VASALVTLSQALTT
+1182 VASALVTLSQALTS
-1196 LSGLTWEGIAKGLAG
+1196 LSGLSWEGIAKGLTAL
-1211 IGGSLLILGGAIQ
+1211 GGSLFILGQAIQ
-1224 LMNGCLGGVAAVIA
+1224 LMSGCMGGVAAVIA

-1254 SISWDGLIKS
+1254 TISWDGLIKS
-1264 LVTLAGTLATF
+1264 LLALAGTLATF
-1275 GIAAAVLTPV
+1275 GIAATVLTPV
-1285 IPSMTALAGSL
+1285 IPSMAALAGSL
-1296 TLLGVAALGVGAGI
+1296 TLLGVATVGLGAGI
-1310 ALASEGL
+1310 ALAGEGL
-1317 LALSNAFLQL
+1317 LALSDAFLQL

-1334 AQSVTT
+1334 AESVTT
-1340 AIGAI
+1340 AIEAI
-1345 IEGIANGI
+1345 MQGIANGI
-1353 PSIIAKIGEG
+1353 PLIIEKIGEG
-1363 ISAFLQYII
+1363 ITAFLQYIV
-1372 ESIPK
+1372 EAIPQ
-1377 FAEVVTK
+1377 FAEVVTT

-1392 IVTCTPKIV
+1392 IVNCTPKMV
-1401 DTVLQT
+1401 STVLQT
-1407 LSKILDA
+1407 LDQILNA
-1414 LVQWGPS
+1414 VVQWGPS

-1428 ILLQLLQIL
+1428 ILLQLLQTL
-1437 SSKMGDFTNVAV
+1437 ASKMGDFTNVAV
-1449 NICVAFINGISNKI
+1449 EICVAFINGIANKMN
-1463 GDIVQAGFNF
+1463 DIVQAGFNLI
-1473 VISFVNALADAV
+1473 ISFVNALADAV
-1485 RNNAGAVADAAIN
+1485 RNNSGAVADAAIN
-1498 LVSAFIDAVGT
+1498 LINAFIEAVGT
-1509 MSGRFFEAGVNA
+1509 MTSRFFEAGANA
-1521 VEGFINGLLSLP
+1521 VEGFIDGLLSMP
-1533 GRLWDAGCEI
+1533 GKLWDAGCSL
-1543 GRKALAAAK
+1543 GRKALDAAK
-1552 STLDEHSPSKEMEQV
+1552 ASLDINSPSKEMEQV

-1574 LINGLKMYANKVYD
+1574 LINGLKMYSNKVYN
-1588 SGYNVGKQALTAVK
+1588 SGYNVGKQALSAVK
-1602 DSMKRMN
+1602 DSMKQMN
-1609 GLIDD
+1609 GLIYD

-1619 TITPVLDLTNVQNG
+1619 TITPVLDLSNIQNG
-1633 VNEIDNMLNSSKFGT
+1633 ANEIDNMLNSSQFGT

-1663 NTKDIEIK
+1663 NVHDVEIK
-1671 DLRLDTKINKPNK
+1671 DLKLETKIDKPNK
-1684 PAIIQLML
+1684 PAVIQLML
-1692 NDARVL
+1692 SNGRSI
-1698 AEAMV
+1698 AEYIV
-1703 KDTDEL
+1703 DDLDEL
-1709 IGNRTIMYGRRRG
+1709 LGGNNKLYERSVGVR
-1722 LNNV
+1722 

>member
-18 DFKNKTTET
+18 DFKSKTTET
-27 VSLLDRLKKAL
+27 VSLLDKLKKAL

-48 NVSSSAKK
+48 NVGSSAKK
-56 IDLSNVGNS
+56 IDLSNASNS
-65 ADSLKGKF
+65 ADTLKDKF

-107 IEGFHEYETQMNA
+107 IDGFHEYETQMNA

-129 SKGSTLEDVNKT
+129 SKGTTLDDVNKS

-170 VDLDTSAKAIKG
+170 VDLDTSTQAIKG

-297 DIMSMAQT
+297 DIMAMAKT
-305 AQDAATKV
+305 AQDAAVEV
-313 KTFTQLIDT
+313 KTFTQLMGT
-322 LKEALGSGWTQTWEI
+322 LKEALGSGWAQTWGI
-337 LIGDFNEAKELFTGI
+337 IIGDFNEAKELFTGI
-352 SNVLGKMINDSAE
+352 SNVLGGMINDSAE
-365 ARNKMLQGWKDL
+365 ARNQMLQGWKDL
-377 GGRTDLIES
+377 GGRIDLIES

-391 TGLLDI
+391 TGLFDI
-397 FKSIGGAFRDIFPPT
+397 FKAIGGAFRDIFPPT
-412 TSEQLYKITSSIRS
+412 TSEQLYNITSSIRS
-426 LTENFKMSETTLNNL
+426 LTENFKMSEPTLNNL

-463 KGIGT
+463 KGIST
-468 IIGGCGSLGSSI
+468 VIGGSSSLASSI

-499 QSDIINKVIQPL
+499 QSDIINKIIQPL
-511 ANNIRNLFTNTGLG
+511 ANNIRNLLTNVGSG
-525 ISSILTKLAEIRNSV
+525 MSSILTKLAEVRNSI

-553 NCLKNLGEVVSYIS
+553 NCLNNLGEVFSYIGN
-567 KKIDYVEKKISDFM
+567 KIDYVVKKISEFI

-587 FGGLDISGSV
+587 FSGLDISGPI
-597 KSVFDG
+597 KKVFDG
-603 LTKLFVDEGKEVEDS
+603 LNKLFVDQGKEVEDS

-627 KTMDNFVGNVGKLS
+627 KTMDNFVGNIGKIS

-649 TRVLASVS
+649 TRVLSSVS
-657 RLLNKEGGLGK
+657 RLLNKEGGIGK

-675 VFSKNMGK
+675 AFSNSMDK
-683 VTDTLDGVQKCLQ
+683 VTGTLDGVQKCLQ

-757 EFKSSA
+757 SFKSSA
-763 IKSSTVMISMATSIL
+763 LKSSTVMMSMATSIL

-786 IGDLDITQTLT
+786 IGDLDVTQTIT

-813 SSLSTN
+813 SNMSKN
-819 GSSFMKG
+819 GGSFIKG
-826 STGMIAFALAIKVL
+826 STGMISFAFAIKVL

-845 DLSGLDFTSMIKGIT
+845 DLSGLDFASMIKGIA
-860 GLGAVMAE
+860 GLGSVMAE

-878 SSVGIKSATGI
+878 SSIGIKSATGI
-889 VIIASSLK
+889 VILASSLK
-897 IMASAC
+897 VMASAC
-903 KDLGDMDWSGILKG
+903 KD
-917 VTGIGAILAEVSI
+917 
-930 FSKYT
+930 F
-935 TNTSGILK
+935 
-943 ISSSMVIM
+943 
-951 AGAMNVMYYAMQNIG
+951 G
-966 NMDWSSISKSVTGI
+966 NMDWSSILKGVTGA
-980 GTVLAEI
+980 GAVLAEI
-987 AIFDKFSGKAQNVL
+987 SIFNKYTTNASGIL
-1001 KTSTSLVV
+1001 KISTSMVI

-1017 YYAMQNIGSM
+1017 YYAMQKIGGM
-1027 DWSSITKGLV
+1027 DWSSIAKSIAGIGSVLAEVAIFDKYSGNAQNVLKTSTSLVIIAGAMNVMYHAMQNIGTMDWSSIAKGLT

-1047 LFANFTGKAENMIKS
+1047 LFSNFTGNAQNIIKS
-1062 SIALGVM
+1062 SVALGIM
-1069 AGAMTTLGNAFN
+1069 SGAMITLGDAFN
-1081 SFGSMDWG
+1081 SFGSMDLA
-1089 SIAKGLIG
+1089 SIGKGLLG
-1097 MGGALAEVSLSLNTL
+1097 MGGALAEISISLNTL
-1112 PKNMPSLAFG
+1112 PKNMPTLAFG
-1122 LIEVGTALNIIGEAM
+1122 LIEVGTALNIIAGAM
-1137 KSIGSLSWEGLIK
+1137 NSMSSISWEGIAK
-1150 SLVGTGIA
+1150 SLIATGVA
-1158 LTEISIALKMIPND
+1158 LTEISVALTMIPND
-1172 TIWTALGLTA
+1172 TIWTALGLTG
-1182 VASALVTLSQALTT
+1182 VASALVTLSQALTS
-1196 LSGLTWEGIAKGLAG
+1196 LSGLSWEGIAKGLVA
-1211 IGGSLLILGGAIQ
+1211 IGGSLFVLGQAIQ
-1224 LMNGCLGGVAAVIA
+1224 LMSGCMGGVAAVIA
-1238 VSAALNLLVP
+1238 TAAALNLLVP

-1254 SISWDGLIKS
+1254 TISWDGLIKS
-1264 LVTLAGTLATF
+1264 LLALAGTLATF
-1275 GIAAAVLTPV
+1275 GIAATVLTPV
-1285 IPSMTALAGSL
+1285 IPSMAALAGSL
-1296 TLLGVAALGVGAGI
+1296 TLLGVATLGLGAGI
-1310 ALASEGL
+1310 ALAAEGL
-1317 LALSNAFLQL
+1317 LTLSNAFLQL

-1334 AQSVTT
+1334 AESVTT
-1340 AIGAI
+1340 AIEAI
-1345 IEGIANGI
+1345 MEGIANGI
-1353 PSIIAKIGEG
+1353 PLIIEKIGEG
-1363 ISAFLQYII
+1363 ITAFLQYIA
-1372 ESIPK
+1372 EAIPQ
-1377 FAEVVTK
+1377 FAEVVTT

-1392 IVTCTPKIV
+1392 IVNCTPKMV
-1401 DTVLQT
+1401 STVLQT
-1407 LSKILDA
+1407 LDQILNA
-1414 LVQWGPS
+1414 VVQWGPS

-1428 ILLQLLQIL
+1428 ILLQLLQAL
-1437 SSKMGDFTNVAV
+1437 ASKMGDFTNVAV
-1449 NICVAFINGISNKI
+1449 DICVAFINGIANKMN
-1463 GDIVQAGFNF
+1463 DIVQAGFNLI
-1473 VISFVNALADAV
+1473 ISFVNALADAV
-1485 RNNAGAVADAAIN
+1485 RSNSGAVADAAIN
-1498 LVSAFIDAVGT
+1498 LINAFIDAVGT
-1509 MSGRFFEAGVNA
+1509 MTSRFFEAGANA
-1521 VEGFINGLLSLP
+1521 VEGFIDGLLSMP
-1533 GRLWDAGCEI
+1533 GRLWDAGCSL
-1543 GRKALAAAK
+1543 GRKALDAAK
-1552 STLDEHSPSKEMEQV
+1552 ASLDINSPSKEMEQV

-1574 LINGLKMYANKVYD
+1574 LINGLKMYSNKVYN
-1588 SGYNVGKQALTAVK
+1588 SGYNVGKQALSAVK
-1602 DSMKRMN
+1602 DSMKQMN

-1614 PNYNP
+1614 TNYNP
-1619 TITPVLDLTNVQNG
+1619 TITPVLDLTNIQNG
-1633 VNEIDNMLNSSKFGT
+1633 ANEIDNMLNSSQFGT

-1663 NTKDIEIK
+1663 NVHDVEIK
-1671 DLRLDTKINKPNK
+1671 DLKLDTKIDKPNK
-1684 PAIIQLML
+1684 PAVIQLML
-1692 NDARVL
+1692 SNGRSI
-1698 AEAMV
+1698 AEYIV
-1703 KDTDEL
+1703 DDLDEL
-1709 IGNRTIMYGRRRG
+1709 LGGNNKLYERSVGVR
-1722 LNNV
+1722 

>member
-18 DFKNKTTET
+18 DFKSKTTET
-27 VSLLDRLKKAL
+27 VSLLDKLKKAL

-48 NVSSSAKK
+48 NVGSSAKK
-56 IDLSNVGNS
+56 IDLSNASNS
-65 ADSLKGKF
+65 ADTLKDKF

-107 IEGFHEYETQMNA
+107 IDGFHEYETQMNA

-129 SKGSTLEDVNKT
+129 SKGTTIDDVNKS

-170 VDLDTSAKAIKG
+170 VDLDTSTQAIKG

-189 SGSSSQQASS
+189 SGSSSQQAST
-199 AMYQLSQAIASGR
+199 AMYQLSQAIAAGR

-221 VNAGMGGQ
+221 VHAGMGGQ

-250 SFRESLSSRDGNGW
+250 TFRESLSSKDGNGW
-264 LTSDVLLETLKE
+264 LTSDVLLETLRE

-297 DIMSMAQT
+297 DIMAMAKT
-305 AQDAATKV
+305 AQDAAVEV
-313 KTFTQLIDT
+313 KTFTQLMGTI
-322 LKEALGSGWTQTWEI
+322 KEALGSGWAQTWEI
-337 LIGDFNEAKELFTGI
+337 IIGDFNEAKELFTGI
-352 SNVLGKMINDSAE
+352 SKVLGGMINDSAE
-365 ARNKMLQGWKDL
+365 ARNQMLQGWKDL
-377 GGRTDLIES
+377 GGRIDLIES

-391 TGLLDI
+391 TGLFDI
-397 FKSIGGAFRDIFPPT
+397 FKAIGGAFRDIFPPT
-412 TSEQLYKITSSIRS
+412 TSEQLYNITSSIRS
-426 LTENFKMSETTLNNL
+426 LTENFKMSEPTLNNL

-463 KGIGT
+463 KGIST
-468 IIGGCGSLGSSI
+468 VIGGSSSLVSSI

-499 QSDIINKVIQPL
+499 QSDIINKIIQPL
-511 ANNIRNLFTNTGLG
+511 ANNIRNLLTNVGSG
-525 ISSILTKLAEIRNSV
+525 MSSILTKLAEVRNSI

-553 NCLKNLGEVVSYIS
+553 NCLNNLGEVFSYIGN
-567 KKIDYVEKKISDFM
+567 KIDYVVKKISEFI

-587 FGGLDISGSV
+587 FSGLDISGPI
-597 KSVFDG
+597 KKVFDG
-603 LTKLFVDEGKEVEDS
+603 LNKLFVDQGKEVEDS

-627 KTMDNFVGNVGKLS
+627 KTMDNFVGNIGKIS

-649 TRVLASVS
+649 TRVLSSVS
-657 RLLNKEGGLGK
+657 RLLNKEGGIGK

-675 VFSKNMGK
+675 AFSNSMDK
-683 VTDTLDGVQKCLQ
+683 VTGTLDGVQKCLQ

-757 EFKSSA
+757 SFKSSA
-763 IKSSTVMISMATSIL
+763 LKSSTVMMSMATSIL

-786 IGDLDITQTLT
+786 IGDLDVTQTIT

-813 SSLSTN
+813 SNMSKN
-819 GSSFMKG
+819 GGTFIKG
-826 STGMIAFALAIKVL
+826 STGMIAFAFAIKVL

-845 DLSGLDFTSMIKGIT
+845 DLSGLDFTSMIKGIA

-878 SSVGIKSATGI
+878 SSIGIKSATGI
-889 VIIASSLK
+889 VILASSLK
-897 IMASAC
+897 VMASAC
-903 KDLGDMDWSGILKG
+903 KDFGNMDWSSILKG
-917 VTGIGAILAEVSI
+917 VTGAGAVLAEISI
-930 FSKYT
+930 FNKYT
-935 TNTSGILK
+935 TNASGILK
-943 ISSSMVIM
+943 ISTSMVII

-966 NMDWSSISKSVTGI
+966 TMDWSSISKSIAGI
-980 GTVLAEI
+980 GAVLAEV
-987 AIFDKFSGKAQNVL
+987 AIFDKYSGNAQNVL

-1017 YYAMQNIGSM
+1017 YYAMQKIGTM
-1027 DWSSITKGLV
+1027 DWSSIAKGLT

-1047 LFANFTGKAENMIKS
+1047 LFSNFTGNAQNIIKS
-1062 SIALGVM
+1062 SVALGIM
-1069 AGAMTTLGNAFN
+1069 SGAMITLGDAFK
-1081 SFGSMDWG
+1081 SFSGMDLG
-1089 SIAKGLIG
+1089 SIGKGLLG
-1097 MGGALAEVSLSLNTL
+1097 MGGALAEISISLNTL
-1112 PKNMPSLAFG
+1112 PKNMPTTAFG
-1122 LIEVGTALNIIGEAM
+1122 LIEVGTALNIIASAM
-1137 KSIGSLSWEGLIK
+1137 NSMSSISWEGIAK
-1150 SLVGTGIA
+1150 SLIATGVA

-1172 TIWTALGLTA
+1172 TIWTALGLTG
-1182 VASALVTLSQALTT
+1182 VASALVTLSQALTS
-1196 LSGLTWEGIAKGLAG
+1196 LSGLSWEGIAKGLVA
-1211 IGGSLLILGGAIQ
+1211 IGGSLFVLGQAIQ
-1224 LMNGCLGGVAAVIA
+1224 LMSGCMGGVAAVIA
-1238 VSAALNLLVP
+1238 TAAALNLLVP

-1254 SISWDGLIKS
+1254 TISWDGLIKS
-1264 LVTLAGTLATF
+1264 LLALAGTLATF
-1275 GIAAAVLTPV
+1275 GIAATVLTPV
-1285 IPSMTALAGSL
+1285 IPSMAALAGAL
-1296 TLLGVAALGVGAGI
+1296 TLLGVATLGLGAGI
-1310 ALASEGL
+1310 ALAAEGL
-1317 LALSNAFLQL
+1317 LTLSDAFLQL

-1334 AQSVTT
+1334 AESVTT
-1340 AIGAI
+1340 AIEAI
-1345 IEGIANGI
+1345 MQGIANGI
-1353 PSIIAKIGEG
+1353 PLIIEKIGEG
-1363 ISAFLQYII
+1363 ITAFLQYII
-1372 ESIPK
+1372 EAIPK
-1377 FAEVVTK
+1377 FAEVVTT

-1392 IVTCTPKIV
+1392 IVNCTPKMV
-1401 DTVLQT
+1401 STVLQT
-1407 LSKILDA
+1407 LDQILNA
-1414 LVQWGPS
+1414 VVQWGPS

-1437 SSKMGDFTNVAV
+1437 ASKMGDFTNVAV
-1449 NICVAFINGISNKI
+1449 DICVAFINGIANKMN
-1463 GDIVQAGFNF
+1463 DIVQAGFNLI
-1473 VISFVNALADAV
+1473 ISFVNALADAV
-1485 RNNAGAVADAAIN
+1485 RSNSGAVADAAIN
-1498 LVSAFIDAVGT
+1498 LINAFIDAVGT
-1509 MSGRFFEAGVNA
+1509 MTSRFFEAGANA
-1521 VEGFINGLLSLP
+1521 VEGFIDGLLSMP
-1533 GRLWDAGCEI
+1533 GRLWDAGCSL
-1543 GRKALAAAK
+1543 GRKALDAAK
-1552 STLDEHSPSKEMEQV
+1552 ASLDINSPSKEMEQV

-1574 LINGLKMYANKVYD
+1574 LINGLKMYSNKVYN
-1588 SGYNVGKQALTAVK
+1588 SGYNVGKQALSAVK
-1602 DSMKRMN
+1602 DSMKQMN
-1609 GLIDD
+1609 GLIDYT
-1614 PNYNP
+1614 NYNP
-1619 TITPVLDLTNVQNG
+1619 TITPVLDLTNIQNG
-1633 VNEIDNMLNSSKFGT
+1633 ANEIDNMLNSSQFGT

-1663 NTKDIEIK
+1663 NIPDVEIK
-1671 DLRLDTKINKPNK
+1671 DLKLDTKIDKPNK
-1684 PAIIQLML
+1684 PAVIQLML
-1692 NDARVL
+1692 SNGRSI
-1698 AEAMV
+1698 AEYIV
-1703 KDTDEL
+1703 DDLDEL
-1709 IGNRTIMYGRRRG
+1709 LGGNNKLYERSVGVR
-1722 LNNV
+1722 